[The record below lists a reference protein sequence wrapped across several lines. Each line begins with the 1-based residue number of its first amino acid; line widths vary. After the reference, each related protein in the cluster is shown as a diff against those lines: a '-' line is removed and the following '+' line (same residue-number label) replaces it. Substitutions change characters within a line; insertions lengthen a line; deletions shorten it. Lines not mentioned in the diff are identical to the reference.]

1 MYTTFFYLRTQ
12 TSFYLL
18 SILHETKPMI
28 THTKSNIKF
37 LLFLLIA
44 FNSFL
49 GFAQLSDLHYLPPM
63 KQGQNNAGIQNQAIH
78 LSTPETTSFDV
89 YVYRGTSNTIVRT
102 ININNLNPGVWTLGN
117 GDNNITLVDNNNTGK
132 VLTNS
137 GLRFISAGGQK
148 FYVNYRGKSG
158 SQAASLTAKGRQ
170 AMGTNFKW
178 GGVPNKGSHSS
189 KSNTLGIM
197 ATENN
202 TTVVLSGYDPG
213 CEFRVAGN
221 RAGITANSHTITLD
235 ANESFVYETYIGTSP
250 TQAHEDGWIGASIVS
265 TKDIVIS
272 NGSINFGSEDGQ
284 SHRDAGID
292 QPVPINKLGKDYVF
306 IRGNGNTNGLTEFP
320 LVIATADNTQIFVNG
335 STTAIAT
342 IDNGEYF
349 KIPSSNYSNNSAG
362 ANMFVQTSKD
372 VYAYQSIAGSSS
384 LYTQGLN
391 FVAPVNCLL
400 PDVMDNIPDIRNI
413 AGSTVTGGL
422 TIIASVNT
430 TDANVKVY
438 EDGVEIAKP
447 ASDTVAGSADWKTFY
462 IPNLDGDISVTS
474 TGPMAIGFFGFNGAQ
489 GVAGYFSGF
498 DTVPEVVLKINGGTE
513 GECFSGSSIF
523 EASDDNFDAY
533 QWYFDGVAIP
543 GANAFDYAAT
553 IAGDYYVR
561 GTKGP
566 CTYDSQTIKIFYCEP
581 DVQIK
586 KTVDKPEITEG
597 ETATFTIRAENLYF
611 NDITNLQI
619 TDNIPEGLTLV
630 QATTITGTFN
640 GSVWNIGTLA
650 PGEVAFLTLEV
661 TADEIDILPLLN
673 LVNIATNT
681 QNQTDAN
688 ITRDEPSA
696 RIIVHNDFDNDGVV
710 DSVDLDDDNDG
721 IYDSVEQ
728 MCIISSDVNFTS
740 PSSTA
745 QGGTAVTEIFS
756 NFSGFWRSSTTS
768 RNPVLPNLSHE
779 LLAFTSGGTTF
790 TTGVADDN
798 LYDSNGNGLSDGIDS
813 NNDGI
818 IDISATESSWMAL
831 TPSNNI
837 YSEATFEANL
847 NDGNN
852 DNSLGL
858 TIINDPTT
866 DPLNPLLTHG
876 QNGLDLGSGIVNI
889 GDTWTYEIDPIVA
902 TNVGDGIPDILL
914 TQVADP
920 SGVGHVVSLYD
931 ATGAPLGNAV
941 RVQAYSGGALA
952 DVVGSYRLDIYKAN
966 GSIFYNNTT
975 RDYRLATVELSEFG
989 IPAANLADVSYLRL
1003 QLSSNADV
1011 AFLSYNT
1018 ASFSG
1023 FCANLDTDMDG
1034 YPDHLDLDSDD
1045 DGCSDANEF
1054 YKDDATDGGDGGEYG
1069 TGVPAVDPTDGT
1081 VNAASYTQVFA
1092 PVIVLGNT
1100 SELLGGTDING
1111 ENVDLG
1117 DTYNYVLRFQN
1128 TGDDHATG
1136 FTIKN
1141 VLPDNVS
1148 LDNIN
1153 IDDAPGVT
1161 SSYEE
1166 STRTIT
1172 FTIPDALVQ
1181 IDDPEYKIKITVSLS
1196 GDCSEFVAACASQ
1209 LENHAYANYSGTL
1222 NTNTFSDEDG
1232 SNPAGACTTT
1242 LEVATNNVSDALANC
1257 NIARTVE
1264 LCGVSGTLSA
1274 GLGFDTYTWAIDTNN
1289 NGSIDSGDT
1298 ILNDGTSNTLTVTTV
1313 GNYIVEKTSASGCAN
1328 HTELITVER
1337 YGQTQTNPI
1346 ISYLNQVNT
1355 DSNPDNDIQGETV
1368 TCSNDNSDMPHIF
1381 LCGDTD
1387 SAFIQLGITDALSI
1401 KWEKLDET
1409 SCNVSTCGDVSD
1421 NCANTTSGWTWN
1433 EETASD
1439 NFTVTESGKYRVVI
1453 GYEGGCFSR
1462 FYFNA
1467 YQNTLDIP
1475 EPDSSD
1481 IICNTEGSIRVIDL
1495 GSGYG
1500 YQLFDIENNAI
1511 AVPFSAGQGP
1521 NFAITT
1527 SGTYKVQITQLNPST
1542 GAPIENSCVFETEEI
1557 GIAERIFE
1565 AKLNTTPFDCTD
1577 AGTISIQALNVSP
1590 EYSYELYFDNGSG
1603 GKGAL
1608 VANNLVSPDNTH
1620 TFTGLAADDYV
1631 IVTTTVDG
1639 CSIES
1644 TITVD
1649 EIPELRLIAT
1659 NQENITCTS
1668 GVINLTATGGTTG
1681 YEYAIYSKDGIAP
1694 YADETTIPDSDFTS
1708 NPSFLF
1714 GYEGNPSTYVPN
1726 EDGEYVFVIRDDNGC
1741 YGFSNIV
1748 QMEDLGTITIG
1759 ASSTDITC
1767 ADSSTAVLTITASG
1781 GNAPYQYSLDGGTT
1795 YQTENFFNNISAGN
1809 YTITVMDSSGT
1820 AGNGCIETYEYEV
1833 TQPFT
1838 LTASPSI
1845 IEDASC
1851 DTSGAATPT
1860 ALVKILNASG
1870 GQAPYQYSFDGGST
1884 FTAVD
1889 EQRLTP
1895 GTYQLAIKDALGCT
1909 TDLEI
1914 TVPTAAIDPTF
1925 TNAITYECDGDGV
1938 VTITPSN
1945 TTDFTYTYKLN
1956 GTDNSPLDN
1965 NVFNNVAS
1973 GTQTITVGYTSSIA
1987 ADQSTLFLEDFGAG
2001 VTTQIAEIGA
2011 GYCYEPQDG
2020 TDTDCNLGP
2029 AGILVN
2035 AEYAVTNRITN
2046 PNATWRSPNDHSG
2059 ITDGRFMAIGVSTSA
2074 GNNNILWSRTG
2085 LEALANQDITIS
2097 FYAYNIL
2104 IDNASGNDPEV
2115 LVELVDGSGTVISSQ
2130 ATAAVPQNN
2139 NADDWHLRTVTFN
2152 PGANTAV
2159 GVVLRTNLD
2168 SDNGNFLVLDDIQ
2181 ASQTPEICEQ
2191 TQDISVIVETGK
2203 TFEVAILG
2211 STNPTCN
2218 GSDNGSIRFEVS
2230 NFDPTF
2236 GYQYS
2241 LDGGSTWTT
2250 ETTSPITTPST
2261 LADGTYN
2268 IMVEKIDDNTCAATS
2283 ATSVTLTSPN
2293 ALTASLQQTAE
2304 FTCFNTGATLQAT
2317 ATEGTP
2323 GYEYQLERTDNT
2335 IVRVFGTSSQFLN
2348 VPAGDYHVRV
2358 KDQNNCEVVSTAT
2371 VNVVQPETIAFSLTA
2386 TQCYDGQSN
2395 GTVTATV
2402 TDGNGNYSFR
2412 INNGAWQTPTPATNL
2427 TYTFNSLSE
2436 GTYNVE
2442 VTDIYGC
2449 VSAIE
2454 SITIA
2459 PTITLIVAPTN
2470 ASLCADGSL
2479 TATASGGD
2487 NNFMYAFIPTGNTV
2501 TDADFSAS
2509 NSTTIA
2515 LANIGNY
2522 DIYVRDKANAT
2533 DACQT
2538 MVTETISANPVLDI
2552 SAVATDPDCHDGTG
2566 SIAVNISD
2574 GLSPFDYRLIDV
2586 TNGTPDQ
2593 VQTDVV
2599 GTTKTYYNLAP
2610 GTYDVIITD
2619 DGGCSETETVSIMA
2633 PNELTADIILAY
2645 ASDCTGAAAEF
2656 GFDFN
2661 NVTTGL
2667 NGTIEYSADGGLTWQ
2682 ASTIF
2687 RGYTSGDEV
2696 FPSLRTVDGS
2706 NNLICQTDLPRE
2718 IIPYPLDDL
2727 DITTTSVVENCDE
2740 LKVKVQGG
2748 EGIPGYEYAMSNDP
2762 ANFDESTATWHTGG
2776 SLDLDSNPVTA
2787 GHGSYEFTN
2796 LVPGRTYVFYV
2807 RDSNTPV
2814 SCIRQSTV
2822 NVNEI
2827 VGGLPMTITADISP
2841 TCKGATTGSIT
2852 YTIVDEDGITE
2863 PNMEWFLYNL
2873 SGTVIRDSSGPVT
2886 YSSTITITGLPAD
2899 EYFIEVTQID
2909 GGGAQQCISASEN
2922 EILDE
2927 LEIITGTT
2935 SSIQDISC
2943 ENSGLIKIDNVQ
2955 GGGGTYFYTIT
2966 GPSPFATITSTS
2978 DNPIEIAA
2986 NSPAG
2991 TYTVTVEDQYG
3002 CSYPLSDVN
3011 MSFTAAPSIT
3021 DVAIANCD
3029 TNTSV
3034 TITATGTGTILYSLD
3049 GGSTYQNNGG
3059 TYNTVPAGNYDVFI
3073 KDASGC
3079 TDTLNINVHPSLQA
3093 SASLDKQ
3100 LGCDTGFEA
3109 EIAIEGISG
3118 SGNYEFEIL
3127 DSASAYVVTR
3137 QTLTG
3142 GAMNAVVGVPDNTLD
3157 TNYTV
3162 NVYDIGTAS
3171 PNCSR
3176 TFTVNIPAAIRPD
3189 FTATPIDVSCSGA
3202 EDGTIELVQINNG
3215 NNPLGYVLNPMP
3227 ASASWNP
3234 ATQSFIGLPGGSYDI
3249 TARGPNNCPTVKTVI
3264 VGENALIAF
3273 NAPVPVQFGC
3283 LNGNDTNNATI
3294 TIDASTIIG
3303 GSGTYNRFEFID
3315 DATSTVL
3322 QNSSSLEYTHT
3333 DAAGGDIIVRV
3344 YDNEGCSTEHIVT
3357 IDPYDVF
3364 VDASIT
3370 VDRELDCVNS
3380 GENITVNVTSTITNS
3395 TANLANYEFRI
3406 LPSTTYQ
3413 TGDNTFITLAIGT
3426 YTIGIRNITTGCEIT
3441 RIHTVENPNTFE
3453 VEVTKLADVVC
3464 YGTDGGIEVTF
3475 TDATYTGDFNWTV
3488 LNADGTA
3495 TIRTDDSGTFT
3506 GTGTTAYIPVAAGSY
3521 ILRASQVG
3529 TPQCIQERSFTIT
3542 SPSAPV
3548 TLATINTN
3556 DVGCSNDMGSANIIP
3571 NGGEAPFNIVLTH
3584 VSTSTTYTANQVNS
3598 NLFRGLS
3605 DGQYTVEVTDN
3616 LGCTETFTNVF
3627 TLSAPEPIVA
3637 NIQSIQGLVCEGDTI
3652 AELTGGFTPRTVTTN
3667 YRYILK
3673 TYDSDA
3679 LGANLLQTTSAQTSA
3694 TFSNLRSGYYSI
3706 TVLDDLNCS
3715 DETAIVEIVEP
3726 IEVKGQLV
3734 TAQRATC
3741 LDDAQLLLTASGGTG
3756 PYLWNIDGKST
3767 FNAMN
3772 EINGPNTHFFTG
3784 VLPNTYQYYVQDSE
3798 GCISVLTN
3806 SITINPITPLTVTL
3820 DNDNPTINCN
3830 GDNTG
3835 VINAEAQGGL
3845 GNYQYAL
3852 FSDAGLTNEV
3862 SPNQPTGLFTDLLA
3876 GSYYVRVQSDDCE
3889 VTSSLITITEPDQL
3903 LIDTANTSINDVT
3916 CNGQE
3921 DGSITVNMIGGSGI
3935 YQYAISPNLDRFS
3948 DDNTFDE
3955 LAPGD
3960 YIIIAQD
3967 SNGCFELVEA
3977 TIVEPE
3983 VLEITTESTP
3993 EICVGEEDGT
4003 IDLTIIGGTA
4013 PYSTRLADET
4023 DFVQDRTSF
4032 TNLAAGDYIIY
4043 IEDAQGCEE
4052 TIIVTIDAGV
4062 DLGAI
4067 VEPIYG
4073 CNGVFPSNYVN
4084 IVLNDPSIEDD
4095 ALFGLDTVDPM
4106 EMQLTPIFRELT
4118 PGTHFISISHAN
4130 GCIATYDVEIL
4141 AFDPLEIT
4149 AVESNIN
4156 QITAT
4161 VTGGREN
4168 YTFYFDDINEGSEN
4182 VYYITET
4189 GTYTVTVV
4197 DENGCEA
4204 SASLFIEFIDIEIPN
4219 FFSPNGD
4226 GKNDLWMPENIE
4238 IYQNIFISIYDRYG
4252 RTVYTFKDNED
4263 GWNGFYQNAELPT
4276 GDYWYVIKLNGEAD
4290 TREFVGNF
4298 TLYR

>member
-1 MYTTFFYLRTQ
+1 MNYLIKSYIKGILFF
-12 TSFYLL
+12 
-18 SILHETKPMI
+18 
-28 THTKSNIKF
+28 
-37 LLFLLIA
+37 LIA

-197 ATENN
+197 ATEDN

-221 RAGITANSHTITLD
+221 RAGITANSHTITLN

-272 NGSINFGSEDGQ
+272 NGSINFGSQDGQ

-342 IDNGEYF
+342 INNGEYF
-349 KIPSSNYSNNSAG
+349 KIPSTNYSNNSAG

-372 VYAYQSIAGSSS
+372 VYAYQSIAGSSA

-413 AGSTVTGGL
+413 AGSIVTGGL

-430 TDANVKVY
+430 IDANVKVY
-438 EDGVEIAKP
+438 EDGVEISKP
-447 ASDTVAGSADWKTFY
+447 ASDPVAGSDDWKTFY

-543 GANAFDYAAT
+543 GANAYDYSAT

-581 DVQIK
+581 DVQII
-586 KTVDKPEITEG
+586 KTVDKPEVIEG
-597 ETATFTIRAENLYF
+597 ETATFTIRAENLYYLP
-611 NDITNLQI
+611 ITNLQI
-619 TDNIPEGLTLV
+619 TDNIPAGLTLKE
-630 QATTITGTFN
+630 ASTITGTWN

-661 TADEIDILPLLN
+661 TADEIDTLPLLS
-673 LVNIATNT
+673 LTNT
-681 QNQTDAN
+681 AINTQDQVDAN
-688 ITRDEPSA
+688 VTGDSTSA
-696 RIIVHNDFDNDGVV
+696 HILVHNDFDNDGII
-710 DSVDLDDDNDG
+710 DIVDLDDDNDG
-721 IYDSVEQ
+721 IYDEDECDTLSVNINNGNSVTSEL
-728 MCIISSDVNFTS
+728 MSVNNYLILDIYELDNSF
-740 PSSTA
+740 
-745 QGGTAVTEIFS
+745 
-756 NFSGFWRSSTTS
+756 
-768 RNPVLPNLSHE
+768 NLSIN
-779 LLAFTSGGTTF
+779 GND
-790 TTGVADDN
+790 VADEIQLDVATN
-798 LYDSNGNGLSDGIDS
+798 GNHARFLDGTMLGSNGNPSIWTISGSVGDPVVRV
-813 NNDGI
+813 I
-818 IDISATESSWMAL
+818 IDQ
-831 TPSNNI
+831 NG
-837 YSEATFEANL
+837 TFELFTKRTTNSTLEAMVLDTPANTISW
-847 NDGNN
+847 NSSGTNTVTIDQFIDGP
-852 DNSLGL
+852 
-858 TIINDPTT
+858 TILRGT
-866 DPLNPLLTHG
+866 LLTAG
-876 QNGLDLGSGIVNI
+876 
-889 GDTWTYEIDPIVA
+889 
-902 TNVGDGIPDILL
+902 
-914 TQVADP
+914 
-920 SGVGHVVSLYD
+920 
-931 ATGAPLGNAV
+931 
-941 RVQAYSGGALA
+941 
-952 DVVGSYRLDIYKAN
+952 
-966 GSIFYNNTT
+966 
-975 RDYRLATVELSEFG
+975 
-989 IPAANLADVSYLRL
+989 
-1003 QLSSNADV
+1003 
-1011 AFLSYNT
+1011 
-1018 ASFSG
+1018 
-1023 FCANLDTDMDG
+1023 CDTDGDR
-1034 YPDHLDLDSDD
+1034 YPDSLDLDSDD

-1054 YKDDATDGGDGGEYG
+1054 YKDDTADGGDGGEYG
-1069 TGVPAVDPTDGT
+1069 TGAPVVDPTNGT
-1081 VNAASYTQVFA
+1081 VNAASYNQVFA

-1111 ENVDLG
+1111 QDLSLG

-1128 TGDDHATG
+1128 TGDDHATS

-1141 VLPDNVS
+1141 VLPTNVT

-1161 SSYEE
+1161 SSYDAN
-1166 STRTIT
+1166 TQTII
-1172 FTIPDALVQ
+1172 FTVPNDLVQ
-1181 IDDPEYKIKITVSLS
+1181 IGDPEYKIKITVSIS

-1209 LENHAYANYSGTL
+1209 LENHAYATYTGSL

-1257 NIARTVE
+1257 NVARTVQ
-1264 LCGVSGTLSA
+1264 LCGASGTLSA

-1298 ILNDGTSNTLTVTTV
+1298 ILDDGTSNTLVVTTV
-1313 GNYIVEKTSASGCAN
+1313 GNYIVEKTATSGCAN

-1337 YGQTQTNPI
+1337 YGETQTNPI
-1346 ISYLNQVNT
+1346 ISYLNQVNSDT
-1355 DSNPDNDIQGETV
+1355 NPDNDIQGETV
-1368 TCSNDNSDMPHIF
+1368 TCSNDNSSMPHIF

-1409 SCNVSTCGDVSD
+1409 SCDVATCGDASD
-1421 NCANTTSGWTWN
+1421 NCANTNGNWTWN
-1433 EETASD
+1433 EQTDAD
-1439 NFTVTESGKYRVVI
+1439 NFTVIESGKYRVVI

-1462 FYFNA
+1462 FYFNS

-1481 IICNTEGSIRVIDL
+1481 IICDTDGSIRVIDL

-1500 YQLFDIENNAI
+1500 YQLYDVENNTI
-1511 AVPFSAGQGP
+1511 ATPFSAGQGP
-1521 NFAITT
+1521 NFNIT
-1527 SGTYKVQITQLNPST
+1527 SPGTYKVQITQLNPST
-1542 GAPIENSCVFETEEI
+1542 GAPIANSCIFETEEI
-1557 GIAERIFE
+1557 GISERIFE
-1565 AKLNTTPFDCTD
+1565 VTPSTTPFDCTD
-1577 AGTISIQALNVSP
+1577 AGTITIQALNVSP
-1590 EYSYELYFDNGSG
+1590 EYSYELYLDNGSG
-1603 GKGAL
+1603 GKGSL
-1608 VANNLVSPDNTH
+1608 VTNNLISSDNTH

-1631 IVTTTVDG
+1631 IVTSTTDG
-1639 CSIES
+1639 CLDER
-1644 TITVD
+1644 TITVN
-1649 EIPELRLIAT
+1649 EIPELRLTAT
-1659 NQENITCTS
+1659 NQENITCNA
-1668 GVINLTATGGTTG
+1668 GVINLTPSGGTTG
-1681 YEYAIYSKDGIAP
+1681 YEFAIYSKDGLAP
-1694 YADETTIPDSDFTS
+1694 YTDETTIPDSDFSPNTT
-1708 NPSFLF
+1708 FLF
-1714 GYEGNPSTYVPN
+1714 GYEGTPSTYIPN
-1726 EDGEYVFVIRDDNGC
+1726 EEGDYVFVIRDDNGC

-1748 QMEDLGTITIG
+1748 TMEDLGTITIS
-1759 ASSTDITC
+1759 ATNTEITC
-1767 ADSSTAVLTITASG
+1767 ADSSTSVMTINATG

-1820 AGNGCIETYEYEV
+1820 TGNGCEESIDYEV
-1833 TQPFT
+1833 TQPFI

-1845 IEDASC
+1845 LEDASC
-1851 DTSGAATPT
+1851 DISGATIPT

-1870 GQAPYQYSFDGGST
+1870 GQAPYEYSFDGGNTFST
-1884 FTAVD
+1884 VD
-1889 EQRLTP
+1889 ERRLTP
-1895 GTYQLAIKDALGCT
+1895 GNYQLAVKDALGCS

-1914 TVPTAAIDPTF
+1914 TVPSAAIDPTF
-1925 TNAITYECDGDGV
+1925 TNAITYECDGEGV

-1956 GTDNSPLDN
+1956 GTDNSPLDSN
-1965 NVFNNVAS
+1965 IFNNVAA
-1973 GTQTITVGYTSSIA
+1973 GNQTVTVGYTSTLA
-1987 ADQSTLFLEDFGAG
+1987 AEQSTLFLEDFGAG

-2046 PNATWRSPNDHSG
+2046 PNASWRSPNDHTG
-2059 ITDGRFMAIGVSTSA
+2059 LTDGRFMAIGVSTSA

-2115 LVELVDGSGTVISSQ
+2115 LVELVDGTGTVISSQ
-2130 ATAAVPQNN
+2130 ATATIPQNN

-2181 ASQTPEICEQ
+2181 ASQTPEICEK
-2191 TQDISVIVETGK
+2191 TQDISVIIETGK

-2211 STNPTCN
+2211 STDPTCN
-2218 GSDNGSIRFEVS
+2218 TSDNGSIRFEVS
-2230 NFDPTF
+2230 NFDPAF

-2241 LDGGSTWTT
+2241 LDGGTTWVT

-2261 LADGTYN
+2261 LADGTYT
-2268 IMVEKIDDNTCAATS
+2268 IRVEKIDDNTCAATS
-2283 ATSVTLTSPN
+2283 ATTATLTSPN
-2293 ALTASLQQTAE
+2293 ALTADIKQTAE
-2304 FTCFNTGATLQAT
+2304 FTCFNTGATLQAS

-2323 GYEYQLERTDNT
+2323 GYEYQLERTDDT
-2335 IVRVFGTSSQFLN
+2335 IVRTFSTSSQFLN

-2371 VNVVQPETIAFSLTA
+2371 VNIVEPDTIAFGLTA
-2386 TQCYDGQSN
+2386 TQCYDGQNN
-2395 GTVTATV
+2395 GTVTVMV

-2412 INNGAWQTPTPATNL
+2412 INNGAWQTPSPITDLA
-2427 TYTFNSLSE
+2427 YTFNNLSE

-2449 VSAIE
+2449 VSTIE

-2459 PTITLIVAPTN
+2459 PTITLSVVPTN
-2470 ASLCADGSL
+2470 ASLCADGTFS
-2479 TATASGGD
+2479 ATASGGD
-2487 NNFMYAFIPTGNTV
+2487 NNFMYAFIPSGNTV
-2501 TDADFSAS
+2501 ADTDFSAS
-2509 NSTTIA
+2509 NTTNIT
-2515 LANIGNY
+2515 LANIGDY
-2522 DIYVRDKANAT
+2522 DIYVRDKANGT

-2538 MVTETISANPVLDI
+2538 MVTETITASPVLDI

-2566 SIAVNISD
+2566 NITVTIND
-2574 GLSPFDYRLIDV
+2574 GLSPFDYRLVDI

-2593 VQTDVV
+2593 VQTNVV
-2599 GTTKTYYNLAP
+2599 GSTKTYYNLAA

-2619 DGGCSETETVSIMA
+2619 DGGCSETETVTITA
-2633 PNELTADIILAY
+2633 PAELTSTVEGRTPLL
-2645 ASDCTGAAAEF
+2645 CTGDINDF
-2656 GFDFN
+2656 GFDF
-2661 NVTTGL
+2661 VSYTTTI
-2667 NGTIEYSADGGLTWQ
+2667 GTLEFSDDGGATWQ
-2682 ASTIF
+2682 TSDQF
-2687 RGYTSGDEV
+2687 RGYLSGFEV
-2696 FPSLRTVDGS
+2696 EPSIRTVDGS
-2706 NNLICQTDLPRE
+2706 GNTICQTDLPNLL
-2718 IIPYPLDDL
+2718 IPYPLDDL
-2727 DITTTSVVENCDE
+2727 DITILPIIVNCDE
-2740 LKVKVQGG
+2740 LQVSVRGQNGTA
-2748 EGIPGYEYAMSNDP
+2748 PYEYTYTDDP
-2762 ANFDESTATWHTGG
+2762 ANFNIITPVNGWTTPYAAGSTHTF
-2776 SLDLDSNPVTA
+2776 P
-2787 GHGSYEFTN
+2787 N
-2796 LVPGRTYVFYV
+2796 LIPGRTYVFYV
-2807 RDSNTPV
+2807 RDAVGCVRES
-2814 SCIRQSTV
+2814 SV
-2822 NVNEI
+2822 NVNDE
-2827 VGGLPMTITADISP
+2827 VVNPMDITSVVTPACEGSSNGSIAYTITD
-2841 TCKGATTGSIT
+2841 TDGSI
-2852 YTIVDEDGITE
+2852 E
-2863 PNMEWFLYNL
+2863 PDMEWFLYDIDGN
-2873 SGTVIRDSSGPVT
+2873 VIRDSGGIVS
-2886 YSSTITITGLPAD
+2886 YSSTINVTSLPED
-2899 EYFIEVTQID
+2899 EYYIEVQQYN
-2909 GGGAQQCISASEN
+2909 GGTPQCISASEN
-2922 EILDE
+2922 EILEMLDE
-2927 LEIITGTT
+2927 ITGDTQ
-2935 SSIQDISC
+2935 SIQDISC
-2943 ENSGLIKIDNVQ
+2943 ENPGLILIDNLQ

-2966 GPSPFATITSTS
+2966 GPAPFTTITTTD

-2991 TYTVTVEDQYG
+2991 PYTVTVEDQYG
-3002 CSYPLSDVN
+3002 CSYPLDPVTMN
-3011 MSFTAAPSIT
+3011 FTAIPTIDNVT
-3021 DVAIANCD
+3021 IANCD
-3029 TNTSV
+3029 TNAS
-3034 TITATGTGTILYSLD
+3034 IDIDATGTGTILYSLD

-3059 TYNTVPAGNYDVFI
+3059 VYNTVPAGNYDIYI
-3073 KDASGC
+3073 KDESGC
-3079 TDTLNINVHPSLQA
+3079 TNTINVDVHPTLQA
-3093 SASLDKQ
+3093 SASLTKQ
-3100 LGCDTGFEA
+3100 LGCGAGFEA

-3127 DSASAYVVTR
+3127 DNASTSVEIK
-3137 QTLTG
+3137 QPLTG
-3142 GAMNAVVGVPDNTLD
+3142 SAMNVPVTVPDNTID
-3157 TNYTV
+3157 TDYTV

-3176 TFTVNIPAAIRPD
+3176 TFTVKIPAAILPD

-3227 ASASWNP
+3227 ASASWDT
-3234 ATQSFIGLPGGSYDI
+3234 ATQSFIGLPGGSYDV
-3249 TARGPNNCPTVKTVI
+3249 TARGPNNCPSVKTVV
-3264 VGENALIAF
+3264 VGENALLTF
-3273 NAPVPVQFGC
+3273 TAPTPVQFGC
-3283 LNGNDTNNATI
+3283 ANGNDTNNATI
-3294 TIDASTIIG
+3294 TIDASTING
-3303 GSGTYNRFEFID
+3303 GSGTYNRIEFID
-3315 DATSTVL
+3315 DATSSVL
-3322 QNSSSLEYTHT
+3322 QNSSSLVYTHT

-3344 YDNEGCSTEHIVT
+3344 YDDDGCSVEHIVP
-3357 IDPYDVF
+3357 IDPYDTF
-3364 VDASIT
+3364 VDATIT
-3370 VDRELDCVNS
+3370 VLTELDCSNNA
-3380 GENITVNVTSTITNS
+3380 EDIRVNVTSTVTNT
-3395 TANLANYEFRI
+3395 TADLANYEFRI

-3413 TGDNTFITLAIGT
+3413 TGDNVFTNMAIGT

-3441 RIHTVENPNTFE
+3441 RTHIVENPNTFE
-3453 VEVTKLADVVC
+3453 VDVNKLADVVC

-3475 TDATYTGDFNWTV
+3475 TDATYSGDYNWTV

-3495 TIRTDDSGTFT
+3495 TTRTDDAGTFN
-3506 GTGTTAYIPVAAGSY
+3506 GTGTTALIPVAAGSY

-3548 TLATINTN
+3548 TLATIETN

-3571 NGGEAPFNIVLTH
+3571 NGGEAPFNIVLIH

-3616 LGCTETFTNVF
+3616 LGCTQTFTNAFV
-3627 TLSAPEPIVA
+3627 LSPPEPIVA

-3652 AELTGGFTPRTVTTN
+3652 AEITGGFTPRAVTTN

-3679 LGANLLQTTSAQTSA
+3679 PGANLLQTTSAQTSA
-3694 TFSNLRSGYYSI
+3694 TFSNLRSGYYTI

-3715 DETAIVEIVEP
+3715 DETAIIEIVEP

-3741 LDDAQLLLTASGGTG
+3741 LSDAELLLTASGGTG
-3756 PYLWNIDGKST
+3756 PYMWNIDGTST

-3772 EINGPNTHFFTG
+3772 EINGPNTHLFTG
-3784 VLPNTYQYYVQDSE
+3784 VSPNTYQYYVQDSE

-3806 SITINPITPLTVTL
+3806 SVTINPITPLTVTL

-3830 GDNTG
+3830 GDNSG

-3876 GSYYVRVQSDDCE
+3876 GPYYVRVQSDDCE
-3889 VTSSLITITEPDQL
+3889 VATTVITITQPDPL
-3903 LIDTANTSINDVT
+3903 LIDTANTVFNDVT

-3921 DGSITVNMIGGSGI
+3921 DGSITVNMLGGSGT

-3967 SNGCFELVEA
+3967 SNGCFELIEA
-3977 TIVEPE
+3977 TIVEPD
-3983 VLEITTESTP
+3983 VLEITTASTP

-4003 IDLTIIGGTA
+4003 IDLSIIGGTA

-4023 DFVQDRTSF
+4023 DYVQGRTSF
-4032 TNLAAGDYIIY
+4032 TNLAAGDYIIF

-4084 IVLNDPSIEDD
+4084 IVLNDPSIENDV
-4095 ALFGLDTVDPM
+4095 LFGLDTVDPM
-4106 EMQLTPIFRELT
+4106 EMQLNPIFRELT
-4118 PGTHFISISHAN
+4118 PGNHFISISHAN
-4130 GCIATYDVEIL
+4130 GCIATYDIEIESY
-4141 AFDPLEIT
+4141 DPLTLTVAET
-4149 AVESNIN
+4149 NIN

-4161 VTGGREN
+4161 VAGGKEN
-4168 YTFYFDDINEGSEN
+4168 YTFYFGDTNNGSEN
-4182 VYYITET
+4182 VFYITET
-4189 GTYTVTVV
+4189 DTYLVTAI
-4197 DENGCEA
+4197 DENGCEIIA
-4204 SASLFIEFIDIEIPN
+4204 SIFIEFIDIEIPN
-4219 FFSPNGD
+4219 FFTPNGD
-4226 GKNDLWMPENIE
+4226 GGNDLWKPENIE
-4238 IYQNIFISIYDRYG
+4238 VYPNIFISIFDRYG
-4252 RTVYTFKDNED
+4252 RSVYKFQDNKD
-4263 GWNGFYQNAELPT
+4263 GWDGIYQTTELPS

-4290 TREFVGNF
+4290 TREFIGHF

>member
-1 MYTTFFYLRTQ
+1 
-12 TSFYLL
+12 
-18 SILHETKPMI
+18 MI
-28 THTKSNIKF
+28 THIKSNIKL

-49 GFAQLSDLHYLPPM
+49 GYAQLSDLHFLPPM
-63 KQGQNNAGIQNQAIH
+63 KQGQNNAGIQNQAIY
-78 LSTPETTSFDV
+78 LSTPETTPFDV
-89 YVYRGTSNTIVRT
+89 FVYRGTSNTIERT
-102 ININNLNPGVWTLGN
+102 ITIDNLNPGVWTLGN

-197 ATENN
+197 ATEDN

-213 CEFRVAGN
+213 CEFRVGGN
-221 RAGITANSHTITLD
+221 RAGITANSHTITLN

-292 QPVPINKLGKDYVF
+292 QPVPINKLGKEYVF

-320 LVIATADNTQIFVNG
+320 LVIATADNTQIYVNG

-342 IDNGEYF
+342 INNGEYF
-349 KIPSSNYSNNSAG
+349 KIPSNNYSSNTVG
-362 ANMFVQTSKD
+362 ANMLVQTSKD
-372 VYAYQSIAGSSS
+372 VYAYQSMAGSSN

-413 AGSTVTGGL
+413 AGTTVTGGL

-430 TDANVKVY
+430 IDSNVKVF
-438 EDGVEIAKP
+438 EDGVEISKP
-447 ASDTVAGSADWKTFY
+447 ASTPVAGSSDWKTFY

-474 TGPMAIGFFGFNGAQ
+474 TGPMAIGFFGYNGAQ

-498 DTVPEVVLKINGGTE
+498 DTVPEVVLQINGGVE
-513 GECFSGSSIF
+513 GDCFSGSSIF

-533 QWYFDGVAIP
+533 QWFFDGVAIP
-543 GANAFDYAAT
+543 GANAYDYAAT

-581 DVQIK
+581 DVQII

-597 ETATFTIRAENLYF
+597 ETATFTIRAENLWYLP
-611 NDITNLQI
+611 ITNLQV
-619 TDNIPEGLTLV
+619 TDNIPAGLTLKG
-630 QATTITGTFN
+630 ASTITGSWN
-640 GSVWNIGTLA
+640 GNVWNIGTLA

-661 TADEIDILPLLN
+661 TAVEIDILPLLN

-681 QNQTDAN
+681 QDQTDAN

-696 RIIVHNDFDNDGVV
+696 RIIAHNDFDNDGVV

-818 IDISATESSWMAL
+818 SDISATESSWMAL

-852 DNSLGL
+852 DNALGL
-858 TIINDPTT
+858 TVINDPTT

-876 QNGLDLGSGIVNI
+876 QNGLDLGTGIVNI

-952 DVVGSYRLDIYKAN
+952 DVVGSYRLDIYHAN

-989 IPAANLADVSYLRL
+989 IPAASLADVSYLRL

-1111 ENVDLG
+1111 EDVDLG

-1128 TGDDHATG
+1128 TGDDHATN

-1141 VLPDNVS
+1141 VLPNNVS
-1148 LDNIN
+1148 LDDIN

-1161 SSYEE
+1161 SSYDE

-1181 IDDPEYKIKITVSLS
+1181 IGDPEYKIKITVSVA

-1209 LENHAYANYSGTL
+1209 LENNAYANYSGTL

-1232 SNPAGACTTT
+1232 SNPAGACITT
-1242 LEVATNNVSDALANC
+1242 LEVAANNVSDALANC
-1257 NIARTVE
+1257 NVARTVQ
-1264 LCGVSGTLSA
+1264 LCGASGTLSA
-1274 GLGFDTYTWAIDTNN
+1274 GLGFDTYTWAIDNNN

-1298 ILNDGTSNTLTVTTV
+1298 ILNDGTSNTLVVTTI
-1313 GNYIVEKTSASGCAN
+1313 GNYIVEKTATSGCAN
-1328 HTELITVER
+1328 HTELISVER
-1337 YGQTQTNPI
+1337 YGETQTNPI
-1346 ISYLNQVNT
+1346 ISYLNQVNS

-1368 TCSNDNSDMPHIF
+1368 TCSNDNSSMPHIF

-1409 SCNVSTCGDVSD
+1409 SCDVATCGDASD
-1421 NCANTTSGWTWN
+1421 NCANTNGNWTWN
-1433 EETASD
+1433 EQTDSD

-1462 FYFNA
+1462 FYFNS

-1481 IICNTEGSIRVIDL
+1481 IICDTDGSIRVIDL

-1500 YQLFDIENNAI
+1500 YQLYDVENNSI

-1521 NFAITT
+1521 NFNIT
-1527 SGTYKVQITQLNPST
+1527 SPGTYKVQITQLNPST
-1542 GAPIENSCVFETEEI
+1542 GAPIANSCIFETEEI
-1557 GIAERIFE
+1557 GISERIFE
-1565 AKLNTTPFDCTD
+1565 VNPSTTPFDCTD
-1577 AGTISIQALNVSP
+1577 AGTIAIQALNVSP
-1590 EYSYELYFDNGSG
+1590 EYSYELYLDNGSG
-1603 GKGAL
+1603 GKGSL
-1608 VANNLVSPDNTH
+1608 VANNLVSSDNTH
-1620 TFTGLAADDYV
+1620 TFTGLAAGDYV
-1631 IVTTTVDG
+1631 IVTSTTDG
-1639 CSIES
+1639 CLDEQ

-1649 EIPELRLIAT
+1649 EIPELRLTAT

-1668 GVINLTATGGTTG
+1668 GVINLIGTGGTTG
-1681 YEYAIYSKDGIAP
+1681 YEYAIYSKDGNAP
-1694 YADETTIPDSDFTS
+1694 YTDETTIPDSDFTS

-1714 GYEGNPSTYVPN
+1714 GYEGTPSTYVPN
-1726 EDGEYVFVIRDDNGC
+1726 EDGEYMFVIRDDNGC

-1748 QMEDLGTITIG
+1748 TMEDLGTISISATN
-1759 ASSTDITC
+1759 TEITC
-1767 ADSSTAVLTITASG
+1767 ADSSTSVLTITASG

-1795 YQTENFFNNISAGN
+1795 YQTENYFNNISAGN

-1895 GTYQLAIKDALGCT
+1895 GNYQLAIKDALECS

-1914 TVPTAAIDPTF
+1914 TVPSAAIDPTF
-1925 TNAITYECDGDGV
+1925 TNDITYECDGNGV

-1956 GTDNSPLDN
+1956 GTDNTPLDSN
-1965 NVFNNVAS
+1965 IFNNVAP

-1987 ADQSTLFLEDFGAG
+1987 ADQSTLFLENFGSG
-2001 VTTQIAEIGA
+2001 VTTQIAEIGT

-2046 PNATWRSPNDHSG
+2046 PNTSWRSPNDHTG
-2059 ITDGRFMAIGVSTSA
+2059 LTDGRFMAIGVSTSA

-2104 IDNASGNDPEV
+2104 VDNASGNDPEV
-2115 LVELVDGSGTVISSQ
+2115 LVELVDGSGAVISSQ
-2130 ATAAVPQNN
+2130 ATASIPQNN
-2139 NADDWHLRTVTFN
+2139 NANDWHLRTVTFN

-2241 LDGGSTWTT
+2241 LDGGTNWVT

-2268 IMVEKIDDNTCAATS
+2268 LMVEKIDDNSCTATS

-2323 GYEYQLERTDNT
+2323 SYEYQLERTDNT
-2335 IVRVFGTSSQFLN
+2335 IVRIFDTSSQFLN

-2371 VNVVQPETIAFSLTA
+2371 VSVVQPETIAFGLTA

-2427 TYTFNSLSE
+2427 AYTFNNLSE

-2449 VSAIE
+2449 VSTIE

-2459 PTITLIVAPTN
+2459 PTITLSVVPVN

-2487 NNFMYAFIPTGNTV
+2487 NNFMYAFIPSGNTV

-2538 MVTETISANPVLDI
+2538 MVTETVAANPLLDI

-2566 SIAVNISD
+2566 NIAVTIND
-2574 GLSPFDYRLIDV
+2574 GQSPFDYRLVDV

-2610 GTYDVIITD
+2610 GEYDVVITD
-2619 DGGCSETETVSIMA
+2619 EAGCSETETVTITA
-2633 PNELTADIILAY
+2633 PAELTADIVLAY
-2645 ASDCTGAAAEF
+2645 ASDCSGTDTDF
-2656 GFDFN
+2656 GFDFTN
-2661 NVTTGL
+2661 ITSGL
-2667 NGTIEYSADGGLTWQ
+2667 PGTIEYSEDGGSTWQ
-2682 ASTIF
+2682 TGTSF
-2687 RGYTSGDEV
+2687 RTGLTSGDEV
-2696 FPSLRTVDGS
+2696 FPSLRTIDGS
-2706 NNLICQTDLPRE
+2706 GNIICQTDLPRE

-2740 LKVKVQGG
+2740 LKVTVQGG
-2748 EGIPGYEYAMSNDP
+2748 EGVPGYEYAFSNDP
-2762 ANFDESTATWHTGG
+2762 SNFDESMATWFPGG
-2776 SLDLDSNPVTA
+2776 SLHLDGSAVTP
-2787 GHGSYEFTN
+2787 GHGSYQFTN
-2796 LVPGRTYVFYV
+2796 LIPGRTYVFYV
-2807 RDSNTPV
+2807 RDNNTP
-2814 SCIRQSTV
+2814 STCIRQSTV

-2827 VGGLPMTITADISP
+2827 AGGLPMTITPEINPSCNTANN
-2841 TCKGATTGSIT
+2841 GEIT
-2852 YTIVDEDGITE
+2852 YTIVDEDGLTE
-2863 PNMEWFLYNL
+2863 NRMEWTLFDTDNNIIDQ
-2873 SGTVIRDSSGPVT
+2873 SAGFVT
-2886 YSSTITITGLPAD
+2886 YSNTITVSGLSAN
-2899 EYFIEVTQID
+2899 EYYIQVTQID
-2909 GGGAQQCISASEN
+2909 DADNQQCISASEN
-2922 EILDE
+2922 AILDE
-2927 LEIITGTT
+2927 LEIITGNPQ
-2935 SSIQDISC
+2935 SIQDISC
-2943 ENSGLIKIDNVQ
+2943 ENPGLIKIDNVQ
-2955 GGGGTYFYTIT
+2955 GGGGTYFYTIS
-2966 GPSPFATITSTS
+2966 GPSPFTTITTTD

-3002 CSYPLSDVN
+3002 CSYPLNDVT

-3029 TNTSV
+3029 TNASV
-3034 TITATGTGTILYSLD
+3034 TITATGTSTILYSLD

-3079 TDTLNINVHPSLQA
+3079 TDTLNIDVHPSLQA

-3127 DSASAYVVTR
+3127 DSSSADVETR

-3142 GAMNAVVGVPDNTLD
+3142 GAMNVPVGVPDNTID
-3157 TNYTV
+3157 TDYTV

-3171 PNCSR
+3171 PNCFR
-3176 TFTVNIPAAIRPD
+3176 TFTVTIPAVIRPD
-3189 FTATPIDVSCSGA
+3189 FTATPIEVSCSGA
-3202 EDGTIELVQINNG
+3202 EDGSIELVQVNNG
-3215 NNPLGYVLNPMP
+3215 NNPLAYTINPMP
-3227 ASASWNP
+3227 ATAIWD
-3234 ATQSFIGLPGGSYDI
+3234 ATTQSFTGLPGGSYDV
-3249 TARGPNNCPTVKTVI
+3249 TARGPNNCTTVKTVVI
-3264 VGENALIAF
+3264 VENAAVTF
-3273 NAPVPVQFGC
+3273 TAPVPDQFGC
-3283 LNGNDTNNATI
+3283 ATGNDGDNATI
-3294 TIDASTIIG
+3294 TIDASSING

-3315 DATSTVL
+3315 DATTNVL
-3322 QNSSSLEYTHT
+3322 QNSSSLTYTHT

-3344 YDNEGCSTEHIVT
+3344 YDDEGCSAEHIVT
-3357 IDPYDVF
+3357 INPYDTF
-3364 VDASIT
+3364 DTASIT

-3380 GENITVNVTSTITNS
+3380 GENITVNVSSTITNS
-3395 TANLANYEFRI
+3395 ISNLANYEFRI

-3413 TGDNTFITLAIGT
+3413 TGDNTFLTLAIGT

-3441 RIHTVENPNTFE
+3441 RTHTVEDPNTFNIE
-3453 VEVTKLADVVC
+3453 VNKLADVIC

-3475 TDATYTGDFNWTV
+3475 TDASYTGDFNWEV
-3488 LNADGTA
+3488 FNADGTA
-3495 TIRTDDSGTFT
+3495 TTRTDDAGTFT
-3506 GTGTTAYIPVAAGSY
+3506 GTGTTASIPVAAGSY

-3542 SPSAPV
+3542 SPSAPI
-3548 TLATINTN
+3548 TLATIDTN

-3584 VSTSTTYTANQVNS
+3584 ISTSTAYTANQVNS

-3605 DGQYTVEVTDN
+3605 DGQYTVQVTDN
-3616 LGCTETFTNVF
+3616 LGCTETFTNAF
-3627 TLSAPEPIVA
+3627 TLSPPEPIVA
-3637 NIQSIQGLVCEGDTI
+3637 NIQTTQGLVCEGDTI
-3652 AELTGGFTPRTVTTN
+3652 AEIMGGFTPRTVTTN

-3679 LGANLLQTTSAQTSA
+3679 PGANLIQTTSAQTSP

-3715 DETAIVEIVEP
+3715 DETAIIEIIEP

-3741 LDDAQLLLTASGGTG
+3741 LSDAELLLTASGGTG
-3756 PYLWNIDGKST
+3756 PYMWNIDGTST

-3772 EINGPNTHFFTG
+3772 EINGPNTHLFTG

-3806 SITINPITPLTVTL
+3806 SIIINPIIPLTVTL

-3876 GSYYVRVQSDDCE
+3876 GSYYLRVQSDDCE
-3889 VTSSLITITEPDQL
+3889 VTSALITITEPDPL
-3903 LIDTANTSINDVT
+3903 LIDTANTSITDVT

-3983 VLEITTESTP
+3983 VLEITTASTP

-4013 PYSTRLADET
+4013 PYSTRLADEA

-4052 TIIVTIDAGV
+4052 TIIVTIDTGV

-4073 CNGVFPSNYVN
+4073 CNGNFPSNYVN

-4095 ALFGLDTVDPM
+4095 VLFGLDTVDPM

-4141 AFDPLEIT
+4141 AFEPLEIT
-4149 AVESNIN
+4149 VVESNIN

-4168 YTFYFDDINEGSEN
+4168 YTFYLDDRDMGSEN

-4189 GTYTVTVV
+4189 NTYDVTVV
-4197 DENGCEA
+4197 DENGCESTA
-4204 SASLFIEFIDIEIPN
+4204 SIFIEFIDIEIPN
-4219 FFSPNGD
+4219 FFTPNGD
-4226 GKNDLWMPENIE
+4226 GENDMWMPLNIE
-4238 IYQNIFISIYDRYG
+4238 IYPEIFISIYDRYG

-4276 GDYWYVIKLNGEAD
+4276 GDYWYIIKLNGEAD

>member
-1 MYTTFFYLRTQ
+1 
-12 TSFYLL
+12 
-18 SILHETKPMI
+18 MI
-28 THTKSNIKF
+28 TKINSNIKF
-37 LLFLLIA
+37 LLFFLIA
-44 FNSFL
+44 LSSFL
-49 GFAQLSDLHYLPPM
+49 GTAQLSDLHYLPPM
-63 KQGQNNAGIQNQAIH
+63 KQGQNNAAIQNQAIH
-78 LSTPETTSFDV
+78 LSTPETTPFNV
-89 YVYRGTSNTIVRT
+89 YAYQGTSNTIVQTFT
-102 ININNLNPGVWTLGN
+102 IDRLNPGLWTLAN
-117 GDNNITLVDNNNTGK
+117 GDNNITLVTNANTGT

-137 GLRFISAGGQK
+137 GLRFISAGGEK
-148 FYVNYRGKSG
+148 FYVNYRGNSG

-197 ATENN
+197 ATEDN

-213 CEFRVAGN
+213 CEFRVDN
-221 RAGITANSHTITLD
+221 DRAGITANSHTITLN

-272 NGSINFGSEDGQ
+272 NGSMNFGSQDGQ

-306 IRGNGNTNGLTEFP
+306 IRGNGSSSGLTEFP
-320 LVIATADNTQIFVNG
+320 LVIGTADNTQIFVNG
-335 STTAIAT
+335 STTSIAT

-349 KIPSSNYSNNSAG
+349 KIPSTYYSSNSAG

-372 VYAYQSIAGSSS
+372 VYAYQSLAGAAAN
-384 LYTQGLN
+384 YTQGLN

-400 PDVMDNIPDIRNI
+400 PDVMDNIPDIRNM
-413 AGSTVTGGL
+413 AGTDVTGGL

-430 TDANVKVY
+430 PDANVKVY
-438 EDGVEIAKP
+438 ENGVEVSKP
-447 ASDTVAGSADWKTFY
+447 ASDPVAGSDDWKTFY
-462 IPNLDGDISVTS
+462 IPNLDGDINVTS
-474 TGPMAIGFFGFNGAQ
+474 TGPMAIGFFGFNGAR

-498 DTVPEVVLKINGGTE
+498 DTVPEVVLQINGGTV

-533 QWYFDGVAIP
+533 QWFFDGVAIP
-543 GANAFDYAAT
+543 GANSYDYAAT
-553 IAGDYYVR
+553 VAGDYFVR

-566 CTYDSQTIKIFYCEP
+566 CTYDSQSIQIFYCEP
-581 DVQIK
+581 DVQIE
-586 KTVDKPEITEG
+586 KTVDKSEIIEG

-611 NDITNLQI
+611 NDITNLQV

-661 TADEIDILPLLN
+661 TADEIDTLPLLS
-673 LVNIATNT
+673 LTNT
-681 QNQTDAN
+681 AYNTQDQVDAN
-688 ITRDEPSA
+688 VTEDSISA
-696 RIIVHNDFDNDGVV
+696 HILVHNDFDNDGVI
-710 DSVDLDDDNDG
+710 DIVDLDDDNDG
-721 IYDSVEQ
+721 IYDEDECDTLSVN
-728 MCIISSDVNFTS
+728 ISNGDSVTS
-740 PSSTA
+740 
-745 QGGTAVTEIFS
+745 
-756 NFSGFWRSSTTS
+756 
-768 RNPVLPNLSHE
+768 E
-779 LLAFTSGGTTF
+779 LLS
-790 TTGVADDN
+790 V
-798 LYDSNGNGLSDGIDS
+798 
-813 NNDGI
+813 NNYLI
-818 IDISATESSWMAL
+818 
-831 TPSNNI
+831 
-837 YSEATFEANL
+837 
-847 NDGNN
+847 
-852 DNSLGL
+852 
-858 TIINDPTT
+858 
-866 DPLNPLLTHG
+866 
-876 QNGLDLGSGIVNI
+876 
-889 GDTWTYEIDPIVA
+889 
-902 TNVGDGIPDILL
+902 
-914 TQVADP
+914 
-920 SGVGHVVSLYD
+920 
-931 ATGAPLGNAV
+931 
-941 RVQAYSGGALA
+941 
-952 DVVGSYRLDIYKAN
+952 LDIYELDNSFTLAIN
-966 GSIFYNNTT
+966 GNDVAGEIQFENGVAGNTARYLDGTMHGTDGNPSVWTISGSIGDPILRAIIDQNGNFELFAKRTT
-975 RDYRLATVELSEFG
+975 NSPLEAMV
-989 IPAANLADVSYLRL
+989 
-1003 QLSSNADV
+1003 
-1011 AFLSYNT
+1011 
-1018 ASFSG
+1018 
-1023 FCANLDTDMDG
+1023 LDTPANTISWNTSGTNTVTIDQFQQGPTILRGTLLTAGCDTDDDG
-1034 YPDHLDLDSDD
+1034 YPDSLDLDSDD

-1054 YKDDATDGGDGGEYG
+1054 YKDDTTDGGDGGEYG
-1069 TGVPAVDPTDGT
+1069 TGAPVVDPADGT

-1111 ENVDLG
+1111 QDVNLG

-1128 TGDDHATG
+1128 IGDDDATN

-1141 VLPDNVS
+1141 ILPNNVT

-1161 SSYEE
+1161 NSYDAN
-1166 STRTIT
+1166 TRTID
-1172 FTIPDALVQ
+1172 FNIPNGLVQ
-1181 IDDPEYKIKITVSLS
+1181 VGDPEYKIKITVSIS
-1196 GDCSEFVAACASQ
+1196 GDCSEFVAACAAQ
-1209 LENHAYANYSGTL
+1209 LENFAYANYTGTL

-1242 LEVATNNVSDALANC
+1242 LEVAANNVSDALLNC
-1257 NIARTVE
+1257 NIARSVE
-1264 LCGVSGTLSA
+1264 LCGASGTLSA

-1289 NGSIDSGDT
+1289 NGTIDSGDT

-1313 GNYIVEKTSASGCAN
+1313 GNYIVEKTSSTGCAN

-1337 YGQTQTNPI
+1337 YGETQTNPI

-1368 TCSNDNSDMPHIF
+1368 TCSNDNSAMPHIF

-1409 SCNVSTCGDVSD
+1409 SCNVATCGDVSD
-1421 NCANTTSGWTWN
+1421 NCANNNGGWTWN
-1433 EETASD
+1433 EVTDAD

-1481 IICNTEGSIRVIDL
+1481 IICDTEGSIRVIDL

-1500 YQLFDIENNAI
+1500 YQLFDVENNSI
-1511 AVPFSAGQGP
+1511 AVPFSAAQGP
-1521 NFAITT
+1521 NFVIST

-1565 AKLNTTPFDCTD
+1565 VTPSTTPFDCND

-1608 VANNLVSPDNTH
+1608 VANNLVSSDNTH

-1639 CSIES
+1639 CSDER

-1649 EIPELRLIAT
+1649 EIPELRLTAT
-1659 NQENITCTS
+1659 NQENITCTA
-1668 GVINLTATGGTTG
+1668 GVINLTPSGGTTD
-1681 YEYAIYSKDGIAP
+1681 YEFAIYSKDGVAL
-1694 YADETTIPDSDFTS
+1694 YTDETTIPDSDFTS
-1708 NPSFLF
+1708 NTTFLF
-1714 GYEGNPSTYVPN
+1714 GYEGTPSTYIPN

-1748 QMEDLGTITIG
+1748 QMEDLGTITIS
-1759 ASSTDITC
+1759 ASNTDITC

-1781 GNAPYQYSLDGGTT
+1781 GNAPYQYSLDGGTN
-1795 YQTENFFNNISAGN
+1795 YQTENFFNNISAGT
-1809 YTITVMDSSGT
+1809 YTITVMDSSSTTGSACT
-1820 AGNGCIETYEYEV
+1820 ETLEYEV
-1833 TQPFT
+1833 SQPFT

-1851 DTSGAATPT
+1851 DTSGATIPT
-1860 ALVKILNASG
+1860 ALVKILNGSG

-1884 FTAVD
+1884 FSTID

-1895 GTYQLAIKDALGCT
+1895 GTYQLAIKDALGCS

-1914 TVPTAAIDPTF
+1914 MVPSAIISPTF
-1925 TNAITYECDGDGV
+1925 TNDITYECDGEGV

-1945 TTDFTYTYKLN
+1945 ITDFTYTYKLN
-1956 GTDNSPLDN
+1956 GTDNTPLESN
-1965 NVFNNVAS
+1965 IFNNVAS
-1973 GTQTITVGYTSSIA
+1973 GTQTITVGYTSLIA

-2001 VTTQIAEIGA
+2001 VTTQIAEIGI

-2046 PNATWRSPNDHSG
+2046 PNASWRSPNDHSG

-2074 GNNNILWSRTG
+2074 GNNNVLWSRTG

-2104 IDNASGNDPEV
+2104 IDNASGNDPEI
-2115 LVELVDGSGTVISSQ
+2115 LVELVDGSGNVISSQ

-2203 TFEVAILG
+2203 TFEVAILS
-2211 STNPTCN
+2211 STDPTCN

-2230 NFDPTF
+2230 NFDPAF

-2241 LDGGSTWTT
+2241 TDGGTTWVT
-2250 ETTSPITTPST
+2250 ETTSPITTPTT
-2261 LADGTYN
+2261 LADGTYSV
-2268 IMVEKIDDNTCAATS
+2268 MVEKIDDNTCTATS

-2293 ALTASLQQTAE
+2293 ALTANLEQKAE
-2304 FTCFNTGATLQAT
+2304 FTCFNTGATLQAS
-2317 ATEGTP
+2317 ADEGTP
-2323 GYEYQLERTDNT
+2323 GYEYQLELTDNT
-2335 IVRVFGTSSQFLN
+2335 VIRAFSTSAQFLN

-2358 KDQNNCEVVSTAT
+2358 RDQNNCEVISTTT
-2371 VNVVQPETIAFSLTA
+2371 VNVIQPDTIVFGLTA
-2386 TQCYDGQSN
+2386 TQCYDGQNN

-2412 INNGAWQTPTPATNL
+2412 INGGAWQTPSTITDV
-2427 TYTFNSLSE
+2427 TYTFSNLSE
-2436 GTYNVE
+2436 GTYDVE
-2442 VTDIYGC
+2442 VNDEFGC
-2449 VSAIE
+2449 ASAVQ

-2459 PTITLIVAPTN
+2459 PTISLSVVPVN
-2470 ASLCADGSL
+2470 ASLCGDGSL

-2487 NNFMYAFIPTGNTV
+2487 NNFVYAFIPTGNTV
-2501 TDADFSAS
+2501 TDADFSIS
-2509 NSTTIA
+2509 NSTTVA
-2515 LANIGNY
+2515 LANIGDY

-2538 MVTETISANPVLDI
+2538 MITETIAANPVLDI

-2566 SIAVNISD
+2566 NIEVTIND
-2574 GLSPFDYRLIDV
+2574 GLSPFDYRLVDV

-2593 VQTDVV
+2593 VQTNIV
-2599 GTTKTYYNLAP
+2599 GTNKTYYNLAA
-2610 GTYDVIITD
+2610 GTYDIIITD
-2619 DGGCSETETVSIMA
+2619 KAGCSETETVTITA
-2633 PNELTADIILAY
+2633 PAELTADIILAY
-2645 ASDCTGAAAEF
+2645 ASDCSGGATEF
-2656 GFDFN
+2656 GFDFD

-2667 NGTIEYSADGGLTWQ
+2667 AGTLEFSADGGITWQ
-2682 ASTIF
+2682 PSTVF

-2696 FPSLRTVDGS
+2696 FPSIRTKDGS

-2727 DITTTSVVENCDE
+2727 DITTSSVVENCDE
-2740 LKVKVQGG
+2740 LKVTVQGG
-2748 EGIPGYEYAMSNDP
+2748 EGVPGYEYAFSNDP
-2762 ANFDESTATWHTGG
+2762 SNFDESTATWFPGG
-2776 SLDLDSNPVTA
+2776 SVHLDGSVVTA
-2787 GHGSYEFTN
+2787 GHGSYQFTN
-2796 LVPGRTYVFYV
+2796 LIPGRTYVFYV
-2807 RDSNTPV
+2807 RDNNTP
-2814 SCIRQSTV
+2814 STCIRQSTV

-2827 VGGLPMTITADISP
+2827 AGGLPMTITPEINPSCNLANN
-2841 TCKGATTGSIT
+2841 GEIT
-2852 YTIVDEDGITE
+2852 YTIVDEDGLTE
-2863 PNMEWFLYNL
+2863 PSMQWTLFDTDNNIIDQ
-2873 SGTVIRDSSGPVT
+2873 SAGVVT
-2886 YSSTITITGLPAD
+2886 YSNTITVTGLSAN
-2899 EYFIEVTQID
+2899 EYYIQVTQID
-2909 GGGAQQCISASEN
+2909 SGGAQQCISASEN
-2922 EILDE
+2922 AILDE
-2927 LEIITGTT
+2927 LDVITGVAK
-2935 SSIQDISC
+2935 SDQDISC
-2943 ENSGLIKIDNVQ
+2943 ENPGLILIENVQ
-2955 GGGGTYFYTIT
+2955 GGGGDYFYTIT
-2966 GPSPFATITSTS
+2966 GPATFTTITATG

-2991 TYTVTVEDQYG
+2991 TYTVTVEDQFG
-3002 CSYPLSDVN
+3002 CSYSLNDVI
-3011 MSFTAAPSIT
+3011 MSFTAAPIID
-3021 DVAIANCD
+3021 DVVISNCD
-3029 TNTSV
+3029 TNASV
-3034 TITATGTGTILYSLD
+3034 TIDATGTGTILYSID

-3059 TYNTVPAGNYDVFI
+3059 IYNTVAAGSYTIFI
-3073 KDASGC
+3073 KDATGC
-3079 TDTLNINVHPSLQA
+3079 TEDTNIVVHPTLQA

-3100 LGCDTGFEA
+3100 LGCDAGFEA

-3127 DSASAYVVTR
+3127 DSSSADVETR

-3142 GAMNAVVGVPDNTLD
+3142 GAMNVPVSVPNNTVD
-3157 TNYTV
+3157 TIYTI

-3171 PNCSR
+3171 PNCFR
-3176 TFTVNIPAAIRPD
+3176 TFDVTIPAAIRPD
-3189 FTATPIDVSCSGA
+3189 FTATPIEVSCSGA
-3202 EDGTIELVQINNG
+3202 DDGSIELIQVNNG
-3215 NNPLGYVLNPMP
+3215 NNPLTYILDPMP
-3227 ASASWNP
+3227 ASASWDA
-3234 ATQSFIGLPGGSYDI
+3234 ATQSFIGLPGGSYDV
-3249 TARGPNNCPTVKTVI
+3249 TARGPNNCPTLKTV
-3264 VGENALIAF
+3264 VVDENAAVAF
-3273 NAPVPVQFGC
+3273 TAPVPDQFGC
-3283 LNGNDTNNATI
+3283 ATGNDSDNATI
-3294 TIDASTIIG
+3294 TIDASLISG
-3303 GSGTYNRFEFID
+3303 GSGTYNRFEFIN
-3315 DATSTVL
+3315 DATTDVL
-3322 QNSSSLEYTHT
+3322 QNSSSLTYTHT

-3344 YDNEGCSTEHIVT
+3344 YDDEGCSAEHIVT
-3357 IDPYDVF
+3357 INPYDTF
-3364 VDASIT
+3364 IDATIT
-3370 VDRELDCVNS
+3370 VDRALDCINS
-3380 GENITVNVTSTITNS
+3380 GENITINVNSTVTNT

-3406 LPSTTYQ
+3406 LPSAAYQ
-3413 TGDNTFITLAIGT
+3413 TGDNVFTNLAIGT
-3426 YTIGIRNITTGCEIT
+3426 YTIGIKNVTTGCEIT
-3441 RIHTVENPNTFE
+3441 RTHIVEDPNTFSIE
-3453 VEVTKLADVVC
+3453 VNKLSDVVC
-3464 YGTDGGIEVTF
+3464 FGTDGAIEVTF
-3475 TDATYTGDFNWTV
+3475 TDATYTGDFNWEV

-3495 TIRTDDSGTFT
+3495 TTRTDDADTFT
-3506 GTGTTAYIPVAAGSY
+3506 GTGTTASIPVAAGSY

-3529 TPQCIQERSFTIT
+3529 TPECIQERSFTIT
-3542 SPSAPV
+3542 SPSAAI
-3548 TLATINTN
+3548 TLATIETK
-3556 DVGCSNDMGSANIIP
+3556 DVGCSNDMGSANITP

-3584 VSTSTTYTANQVNS
+3584 VSSTTTYTANQVNS
-3598 NLFRGLS
+3598 NLFTGLS
-3605 DGQYTVEVTDN
+3605 DGQYTVEVTDS
-3616 LGCTETFTNVF
+3616 LGCTEIFTNAF
-3627 TLSAPEPIVA
+3627 TLTPPEPIVA
-3637 NIQSIQGLVCEGDTI
+3637 NIQSVVGLECEGDTDGI
-3652 AELTGGFTPRTVTTN
+3652 ITAAFTPRIVSTN

-3673 TYDSDA
+3673 TYDGDGP
-3679 LGANLLQTTSAQTSA
+3679 GANLLQTSSSQTTA
-3694 TFSNLRSGYYSI
+3694 TFMNLRSGYYSVTI
-3706 TVLDDLNCS
+3706 LDDLNCS
-3715 DETAIVEIVEP
+3715 DETNIIEIAEPVEVR
-3726 IEVKGQLV
+3726 GQLV
-3734 TAQRATC
+3734 IEQRATC

-3756 PYLWNIDGKST
+3756 PYMWNTDGTSA

-3772 EINGPNTHFFTG
+3772 EINGPNTHLFTG
-3784 VLPNTYQYYVQDSE
+3784 VLPNTYEYYIQDSF
-3798 GCISVLTN
+3798 GCVSVISN
-3806 SITINPITPLTVTL
+3806 SVTINPVVDLTVTL
-3820 DNDNPTINCN
+3820 DNDNPTISCN
-3830 GDNTG
+3830 GDNSG

-3862 SPNQPTGLFTDLLA
+3862 RANQTTGLFTDLLA
-3876 GSYYVRVQSDDCE
+3876 GPYYVRVQSDDCE
-3889 VTSSLITITEPDQL
+3889 VSSALINITEPEAL
-3903 LIDTANTSINDVT
+3903 VIDTANTTINDVT

-3921 DGSITVNMIGGSGI
+3921 DGSITVNMLGGSGI

-3967 SNGCFELVEA
+3967 SNGCFELIEA

-4013 PYSTRLADET
+4013 PYSTRLESET
-4023 DFVQDRTSF
+4023 DFVQDRMSF
-4032 TNLAAGDYIIY
+4032 TNLASGDYIIY

-4067 VEPIYG
+4067 VEPVYECDG
-4073 CNGVFPSNYVN
+4073 NSPSNYVS
-4084 IVLNDPSIEDD
+4084 ITLNDPSIENDI
-4095 ALFGLDTVDPM
+4095 LFGLDTVDPS
-4106 EMQLTPIFRELT
+4106 EMQLNGSFSNLT
-4118 PGTHFISISHAN
+4118 PGNHFISISHAN
-4130 GCIATYDVEIL
+4130 GCIATYDVVIE
-4141 AFDPLEIT
+4141 AFDLLELT
-4149 AVESNIN
+4149 VVESNIN

-4161 VTGGREN
+4161 AVGGKEN
-4168 YTFYFDDINEGSEN
+4168 YTFYIDGVEQGSEN
-4182 VYYITET
+4182 IFYITET
-4189 GTYTVTVV
+4189 DTYDITVI
-4197 DENGCEA
+4197 DENGCEVTE
-4204 SASLFIEFIDIEIPN
+4204 SIFIEFIDIEIPN
-4219 FFSPNGD
+4219 FFTPNGD
-4226 GKNDLWMPENIE
+4226 GQNDFWMPENIE
-4238 IYQNIFISIYDRYG
+4238 VYPEIFISIYDRYG
-4252 RTVYTFKDNED
+4252 RSVFTFKDNED
-4263 GWNGFYQNAELPT
+4263 GWDGFYQENELPT
-4276 GDYWYVIKLNGEAD
+4276 GDYWYIIKLNGAAD

>member
-1 MYTTFFYLRTQ
+1 
-12 TSFYLL
+12 
-18 SILHETKPMI
+18 MI
-28 THTKSNIKF
+28 TKINSNIKL
-37 LLFLLIA
+37 LLFFLIA
-44 FNSFL
+44 LSSFL
-49 GFAQLSDLHYLPPM
+49 GTAQLSDLHYLPPM
-63 KQGQNNAGIQNQAIH
+63 KQGQNNAAIQNQAIH
-78 LSTPETTSFDV
+78 LSTPETTPFNV
-89 YVYRGTSNTIVRT
+89 YAYQGTSNTIVQTFT
-102 ININNLNPGVWTLGN
+102 IDRLNPGLWTLAN
-117 GDNNITLVDNNNTGK
+117 GDNNITLVTNANTGK

-137 GLRFISAGGQK
+137 GLRFISAGGEK
-148 FYVNYRGKSG
+148 FYVNYRGNSG

-197 ATENN
+197 ATEDN

-213 CEFRVAGN
+213 CEFRVDN
-221 RAGITANSHTITLD
+221 DRAGITANSHTITLN

-272 NGSINFGSEDGQ
+272 NGSMNFGSQDGQ

-306 IRGNGNTNGLTEFP
+306 IRGNGSSSGLTEFP
-320 LVIATADNTQIFVNG
+320 LVIGTADNTQIFVNG

-349 KIPSSNYSNNSAG
+349 KIPSTYYSSNSAG

-372 VYAYQSIAGSSS
+372 VYAYQSLAGAAAN
-384 LYTQGLN
+384 YTQGLN

-400 PDVMDNIPDIRNI
+400 PDVMDNIPDIRNM
-413 AGSTVTGGL
+413 AGTDVTGGL

-430 TDANVKVY
+430 PDANVKVY
-438 EDGVEIAKP
+438 ENGVEVSKP
-447 ASDTVAGSADWKTFY
+447 ASDPVAGSDDWKTFY
-462 IPNLDGDISVTS
+462 IPNLDGDINVTS
-474 TGPMAIGFFGFNGAQ
+474 TGPMAIGFFGFNGAR

-498 DTVPEVVLKINGGTE
+498 DTVPEVVLQINGGTV

-533 QWYFDGVAIP
+533 QWFFDGVAIP
-543 GANAFDYAAT
+543 GANSYDYAAT

-611 NDITNLQI
+611 NDITNLQV

-681 QNQTDAN
+681 QDQTDAN
-688 ITRDEPSA
+688 VTRDEPSA
-696 RIIVHNDFDNDGVV
+696 RIIVHNDFDNDGVI

-721 IYDSVEQ
+721 IYDAIEQ

-740 PSSTA
+740 PSSTV

-768 RNPVLPNLSHE
+768 INPVLPNLSHE
-779 LLAFTSGGTTF
+779 LLAFTTGGTTF
-790 TTGVADDN
+790 TTGVGDDD
-798 LYDSNGNGLSDGIDS
+798 LYDANGNGLLDGIDS

-818 IDISATESSWMAL
+818 ADISATESSWMAL

-847 NDGNN
+847 NDGNE
-852 DNSLGL
+852 DNALGL

-866 DPLNPLLTHG
+866 DALNPLLTYG

-952 DVVGSYRLDIYKAN
+952 DVVGRYRLDIYHSN
-966 GSIFYNNTT
+966 GSIFYTNTT

-1034 YPDHLDLDSDD
+1034 LPDHLDLDSDD
-1045 DGCSDANEF
+1045 NGCSDANEY

-1069 TGVPAVDPTDGT
+1069 TGVPVVDPTDGT
-1081 VNAASYTQVFA
+1081 VNAASYTEVFA

-1111 ENVDLG
+1111 EDVDLG

-1128 TGDDHATG
+1128 TGDDHATN

-1141 VLPDNVS
+1141 VLPDNVT
-1148 LDNIN
+1148 LDDIN

-1161 SSYEE
+1161 SSYIE

-1172 FTIPDALVQ
+1172 FTIPDALVE
-1181 IDDPEYKIKITVSLS
+1181 IDDPEYKIKITVSVA

-1209 LENHAYANYSGTL
+1209 LENHAYAIYSGTL

-1242 LEVATNNVSDALANC
+1242 LEVAANNVSDALANC
-1257 NIARTVE
+1257 SVARTVE
-1264 LCGVSGTLSA
+1264 LCGASGTLSA
-1274 GLGFDTYTWAIDTNN
+1274 GIGFDTYTWAIDTNN
-1289 NGSIDSGDT
+1289 NGAIDAGDT

-1313 GNYIVEKTSASGCAN
+1313 GNYIVEKTSTSGCAN

-1337 YGQTQTNPI
+1337 YGETQTNPI

-1409 SCNVSTCGDVSD
+1409 SCNVATCGDVSD
-1421 NCANTTSGWTWN
+1421 NCANTASGWSWN
-1433 EETASD
+1433 EETAAD

-1481 IICNTEGSIRVIDL
+1481 IICDTEGSIRVIDL

-1500 YQLFDIENNAI
+1500 YQLYDVENNSI

-1521 NFAITT
+1521 NFAIAT
-1527 SGTYKVQITQLNPST
+1527 SGTYIVQITQLNPST

-1565 AKLNTTPFDCTD
+1565 TTIASTSFDCTD

-1608 VANNLVSPDNTH
+1608 VANNLLSSDNTH
-1620 TFTGLAADDYV
+1620 TFTGLSADDYV
-1631 IVTTTVDG
+1631 IVTTTTDG
-1639 CSIES
+1639 CSDEK

-1649 EIPELRLIAT
+1649 EIPELRLTAT
-1659 NQENITCTS
+1659 NQDNITCTS

-1681 YEYAIYSKDGIAP
+1681 YEYAIYSKDGVTP

-1708 NPSFLF
+1708 NPTFLF
-1714 GYEGNPSTYVPN
+1714 GYDTASSAYIPN
-1726 EDGEYVFVIRDDNGC
+1726 EDGDYVFVIRDDNGC
-1741 YGFSNIV
+1741 YGLSNMV
-1748 QMEDLGTITIG
+1748 TMDDLGSITIS
-1759 ASSTDITC
+1759 ATNTDIIC
-1767 ADSSTAVLTITASG
+1767 ADSATAVLTITASG
-1781 GNAPYQYSLDGGTT
+1781 GNAPYQYSLDGGTN
-1795 YQTENFFNNISAGN
+1795 YQTENFFNNLAAGT
-1809 YTITVMDSSGT
+1809 YTITVMDTNSDP
-1820 AGNGCIETYEYEV
+1820 GNACIETLEYEV
-1833 TQPFT
+1833 TQPFL

-1860 ALVKILNASG
+1860 ALVKILNGSG
-1870 GQAPYQYSFDGGST
+1870 GQGPYQYSFDGGGT
-1884 FTAVD
+1884 FSSVD

-1895 GTYQLAIKDALGCT
+1895 GTYQLAIKDALGCET
-1909 TDLEI
+1909 PLEI

-1925 TNAITYECDGDGV
+1925 TNDITYECDGDGV

-1945 TTDFTYTYKLN
+1945 ITDFTYTYKLN
-1956 GTDNSPLDN
+1956 GTDNTPADSN
-1965 NVFNNVAS
+1965 IFNNVAS
-1973 GTQTITVGYTSSIA
+1973 GTQTITIGYTSLIA

-2001 VTTQIAEIGA
+2001 VTTQIAEIGV

-2046 PNATWRSPNDHSG
+2046 PNASWRSPNDHSG

-2104 IDNASGNDPEV
+2104 IDNASGNDPEI
-2115 LVELVDGSGTVISSQ
+2115 LVELVDGSGNVISSQ

-2181 ASQTPEICEQ
+2181 ASQTPELCEQ
-2191 TQDISVIVETGK
+2191 TQDISVIIETGK
-2203 TFEVAILG
+2203 TFEVAILS
-2211 STNPTCN
+2211 STDPTCN

-2230 NFDPTF
+2230 NFDPAF

-2241 LDGGSTWTT
+2241 TDGGTTWTT
-2250 ETTSPITTPST
+2250 ETTSPITTPSILT
-2261 LADGTYN
+2261 DGTYN
-2268 IMVEKIDDNTCAATS
+2268 IMVEKIDDDTCTATS

-2293 ALTASLQQTAE
+2293 ALTANLEQKAE
-2304 FTCFNTGATLQAT
+2304 FTCFNTGATLQAS
-2317 ATEGTP
+2317 ADEGTP
-2323 GYEYQLERTDNT
+2323 GYEYQLELTDNT
-2335 IVRVFGTSSQFLN
+2335 IIRAFSTSPQFLN
-2348 VPAGDYHVRV
+2348 VPAGEYHVRV
-2358 KDQNNCEVVSTAT
+2358 KDQNNCEVISTTT
-2371 VNVVQPETIAFSLTA
+2371 VNVIQPDTIAFGLTA
-2386 TQCYDGQSN
+2386 TQCYDGQNN

-2412 INNGAWQTPTPATNL
+2412 IDGGAWQTPSTITDV
-2427 TYTFNSLSE
+2427 TYTFSNLSE
-2436 GTYNVE
+2436 GTYDVE
-2442 VTDIYGC
+2442 VNDQYGC
-2449 VSAIE
+2449 ASAIQ

-2459 PTITLIVAPTN
+2459 PTISLTVVPVN
-2470 ASLCADGSL
+2470 ASLCADGTL
-2479 TATASGGD
+2479 TATALGGD
-2487 NNFMYAFIPTGNTV
+2487 NNFVYAFIPTGNTV
-2501 TDADFSAS
+2501 TDADFSIS
-2509 NSTTIA
+2509 NSTTVA
-2515 LANIGNY
+2515 LANIGDY

-2538 MVTETISANPVLDI
+2538 MITETIAANPVLDI

-2566 SIAVNISD
+2566 NIEVTIND
-2574 GLSPFDYRLIDV
+2574 GRSPFDYRLVDV

-2593 VQTDVV
+2593 VQTNVV
-2599 GTTKTYYNLAP
+2599 GITKTYYNLAP
-2610 GTYDVIITD
+2610 GEYDVVITD
-2619 DGGCSETETVSIMA
+2619 EAGCSETETVTITA
-2633 PNELTADIILAY
+2633 PDELTADAEGRTPIA
-2645 ASDCTGAAAEF
+2645 CTGDPNDF
-2656 GFDFN
+2656 GFDIFN
-2661 NVTTGL
+2661 YPATL
-2667 NGTIEYSADGGLTWQ
+2667 GTLEFSDDGGTTWQ
-2682 ASTIF
+2682 ISDQF
-2687 RGYTSGDEV
+2687 RGYTSGQEV
-2696 FPSLRTVDGS
+2696 EPSIRTVDGS
-2706 NNLICQTDLPRE
+2706 GNTICKTDLPRL
-2718 IIPYPLDDL
+2718 IIPFPLDDL
-2727 DITTTSVVENCDE
+2727 DITILPIIVNCNELQVSVRGQN
-2740 LKVKVQGG
+2740 GTA
-2748 EGIPGYEYAMSNDP
+2748 PYEYTYSEDP
-2762 ANFDESTATWHTGG
+2762 ANFNIVTPVNGWTTPYATGTTHTF
-2776 SLDLDSNPVTA
+2776 N
-2787 GHGSYEFTN
+2787 N
-2796 LVPGRTYVFYV
+2796 LVPGRTYAFYV
-2807 RDSNTPV
+2807 RDAV
-2814 SCIRQSTV
+2814 GCVRQSSV
-2822 NVNEI
+2822 NVNDI
-2827 VGGLPMTITADISP
+2827 ITNPMVITSVITPACEGSSNGSIEYTITDSD
-2841 TCKGATTGSIT
+2841 GSI
-2852 YTIVDEDGITE
+2852 E
-2863 PNMEWFLYNL
+2863 PDMEWFLYDIDGNI
-2873 SGTVIRDSSGPVT
+2873 IRDSGGIVSYT
-2886 YSSTITITGLPAD
+2886 STINVTSLPED
-2899 EYFIEVTQID
+2899 EYYIEVQQYN
-2909 GGGAQQCISASEN
+2909 GGAPQCISASEN
-2922 EILDE
+2922 EILEMLDE
-2927 LEIITGTT
+2927 ITGDTQ
-2935 SSIQDISC
+2935 SIQDISC
-2943 ENSGLIKIDNVQ
+2943 ESPGLILIDNLQ

-2966 GPSPFATITSTS
+2966 GPAPFTPITATG

-2991 TYTVTVEDQYG
+2991 TYTVNVEDQYG
-3002 CSYPLSDVN
+3002 CSYPLNDVI
-3011 MSFTAAPSIT
+3011 MSFTAAPIID
-3021 DVAIANCD
+3021 DVVISNCA
-3029 TNTSV
+3029 TNASV
-3034 TITATGTGTILYSLD
+3034 TINATGTGTILYSID

-3059 TYNTVPAGNYDVFI
+3059 IYNTVAAGSYTVFI
-3073 KDASGC
+3073 KDATGC
-3079 TDTLNINVHPSLQA
+3079 TEDTNIVVHPTLQA
-3093 SASLDKQ
+3093 SATLDKQ
-3100 LGCDTGFEA
+3100 LGCDAGFEA

-3127 DSASAYVVTR
+3127 DSSSADVETK

-3142 GAMNAVVGVPDNTLD
+3142 GAINIAVSVPDNNVD
-3157 TNYTV
+3157 TIYTV

-3171 PNCSR
+3171 PNCFR
-3176 TFTVNIPAAIRPD
+3176 TFDVTIPAAIRPD
-3189 FTATPIDVSCSGA
+3189 FTATPIEVSCSGA
-3202 EDGTIELVQINNG
+3202 NDGSIELVQVNNG
-3215 NNPLGYVLNPMP
+3215 NNPLTYVLDPMP
-3227 ASASWNP
+3227 ASASWDA
-3234 ATQSFIGLPGGSYDI
+3234 ATQSFIGLPGGSYDV
-3249 TARGPNNCPTVKTVI
+3249 TARGPNNCPTLKTV
-3264 VGENALIAF
+3264 VVDENTAVTF
-3273 NAPVPVQFGC
+3273 TAPVPDQFGC
-3283 LNGNDTNNATI
+3283 ATGNDGDNATI
-3294 TIDASTIIG
+3294 TIDAGLING
-3303 GSGTYNRFEFID
+3303 GSGTYNRFEFIN

-3322 QNSSSLEYTHT
+3322 QNSSALTYTHT

-3344 YDNEGCSTEHIVT
+3344 YDDEGCSAEHIVT
-3357 IDPYDVF
+3357 IDPYDTF
-3364 VDASIT
+3364 VDAIVI
-3370 VDRELDCVNS
+3370 VDRDLDCVNS
-3380 GENITVNVTSTITNS
+3380 GENITINVNSTVTNT

-3406 LPSTTYQ
+3406 LPSATYQ
-3413 TGDNTFITLAIGT
+3413 TGDNVFMNLAIGT
-3426 YTIGIRNITTGCEIT
+3426 YTIGIKNVTTGCEIT
-3441 RIHTVENPNTFE
+3441 RTHIVEDPNTFSIE
-3453 VEVTKLADVVC
+3453 VNKLSDVVC
-3464 YGTDGGIEVTF
+3464 FGTDGAIEVTF
-3475 TDATYTGDFNWTV
+3475 TDATYTGDFNWEV
-3488 LNADGTA
+3488 VNADGTA
-3495 TIRTDDSGTFT
+3495 TTRTDDAATFA
-3506 GTGTTAYIPVAAGSY
+3506 GTGTTASIPVAAGSY

-3529 TPQCIQERSFTIT
+3529 TPECVQERSFTIT
-3542 SPSAPV
+3542 SPSAAI
-3548 TLATINTN
+3548 TLATIETK
-3556 DVGCSNDMGSANIIP
+3556 DVGCSNDMGSANITP

-3584 VSTSTTYTANQVNS
+3584 VSSTTTYTANQVNG
-3598 NLFRGLS
+3598 NLFTGLS
-3605 DGQYTVEVTDN
+3605 DGQYTVEVTDS
-3616 LGCTETFTNVF
+3616 LGCTETFTNAF
-3627 TLSAPEPIVA
+3627 TLTPPEPIVA
-3637 NIQSIQGLVCEGDTI
+3637 NIQSVVGLECEGDTDGI
-3652 AELTGGFTPRTVTTN
+3652 ITAAFTPRTVSTN

-3673 TYDSDA
+3673 TYDGDGA
-3679 LGANLLQTTSAQTSA
+3679 GANLLQTSSSQTTA
-3694 TFSNLRSGYYSI
+3694 TFMNLRSGYYSVTI
-3706 TVLDDLNCS
+3706 LDDLNCS
-3715 DETAIVEIVEP
+3715 DETNIIEIAEPVEVR
-3726 IEVKGQLV
+3726 GQLIIE
-3734 TAQRATC
+3734 QRATC

-3756 PYLWNIDGKST
+3756 PYMWNTDGTSA

-3772 EINGPNTHFFTG
+3772 ETNGPNTHLFTG
-3784 VLPNTYQYYVQDSE
+3784 VLPNTYEYYIQDSF
-3798 GCISVLTN
+3798 GCVSVISN
-3806 SITINPITPLTVTL
+3806 SVTINPVVDLTVTL
-3820 DNDNPTINCN
+3820 DNDNPTISCN
-3830 GDNTG
+3830 GDDSG

-3852 FSDAGLTNEV
+3852 FSDVGFTNEV
-3862 SPNQPTGLFTDLLA
+3862 RPNQATGLFTDLLA
-3876 GSYYVRVQSDDCE
+3876 GPYYVRVQSDDCE
-3889 VTSSLITITEPDQL
+3889 VSSALINITEPEAL
-3903 LIDTANTSINDVT
+3903 VIDTNNTTINDVT

-3921 DGSITVNMIGGSGI
+3921 DGSITVNMLGGSGI

-3960 YIIIAQD
+3960 YVIIAQD
-3967 SNGCFELVEA
+3967 SNGCFELIEA

-4013 PYSTRLADET
+4013 PYSTRLESET
-4023 DFVQDRTSF
+4023 DFVLDRMSF
-4032 TNLAAGDYIIY
+4032 TKLAAGDYIIY

-4062 DLGAI
+4062 DLGAV
-4067 VEPIYG
+4067 VEPVYECDG
-4073 CNGVFPSNYVN
+4073 NSPSNYVS
-4084 IVLNDPSIEDD
+4084 ITLNDPSIEDD
-4095 ALFGLDTVDPM
+4095 ILFGLDTVDPS
-4106 EMQLTPIFRELT
+4106 EMQLNGNFSNLT
-4118 PGTHFISISHAN
+4118 PGNHYISISHAN
-4130 GCIATYDVEIL
+4130 GCIATYDVVIE
-4141 AFDPLEIT
+4141 AFDPLELT
-4149 AVESNIN
+4149 VVESNIN

-4161 VTGGREN
+4161 AVGGKEN
-4168 YTFYFDDINEGSEN
+4168 YTFYIDGVEQGSEN
-4182 VYYITET
+4182 IFYITET
-4189 GTYTVTVV
+4189 DTYDITVI
-4197 DENGCEA
+4197 DENGCEVTE
-4204 SASLFIEFIDIEIPN
+4204 SIFIEFIDIEIPN
-4219 FFSPNGD
+4219 FFTPNGD
-4226 GKNDLWMPENIE
+4226 GQNDFWMPENIE
-4238 IYQNIFISIYDRYG
+4238 VYPEIFISIYDRYG
-4252 RTVYTFKDNED
+4252 RSVFTFKDNED
-4263 GWNGFYQNAELPT
+4263 GWDGFYQENELPT
-4276 GDYWYVIKLNGEAD
+4276 GDYWYVIKLNGAAD

>member
-1 MYTTFFYLRTQ
+1 MTTL
-12 TSFYLL
+12 
-18 SILHETKPMI
+18 
-28 THTKSNIKF
+28 TKSFIKL
-37 LLFLLIA
+37 LLFFIIA
-44 FNSFL
+44 FSSFL
-49 GFAQLSDLHYLPPM
+49 GTAQLSDLHYLPPM
-63 KQGQNNAGIQNQAIH
+63 KQGQNNAAIQNQAIH
-78 LSTPETTSFDV
+78 LSTPETTPFNV
-89 YVYRGTSNTIVRT
+89 YAYQGTSNTIVRT
-102 ININNLNPGVWTLGN
+102 FTIDRLNPGVWTLPN
-117 GDNNITLVDNNNTGK
+117 GDNNITLVNNANTGT
-132 VLTNS
+132 VLSNS
-137 GLRFISAGGQK
+137 GLRFISAGGEK
-148 FYVNYRGKSG
+148 FYVNYRGNSG
-158 SQAASLTAKGRQ
+158 AQAASLTAKGRQ

-178 GGVPNKGSHSS
+178 GGVPNKGAQVS

-197 ATENN
+197 ATEDN

-213 CEFRVAGN
+213 CEFRVGNN
-221 RAGITANSHTITLD
+221 RAGITANSHTITLN

-250 TQAHEDGWIGASIVS
+250 TQAHEDGWIGASIVA

-272 NGSINFGSEDGQ
+272 NGSMNFGSQDGQ

-292 QPVPINKLGKDYVF
+292 QPVPINKLGKEYVF
-306 IRGNGNTNGLTEFP
+306 IRGNGSSSGLTEFP
-320 LVIATADNTQIFVNG
+320 LVIGTADNTQVFVNG
-335 STTAIAT
+335 STTPIAT
-342 IDNGEYF
+342 INNGEYF
-349 KIPSSNYSNNSAG
+349 KIPSSYYSSNSAG
-362 ANMFVQTSKD
+362 ANMFVTTSKD
-372 VYAYQSIAGSSS
+372 VYAYQSLAGAAAN
-384 LYTQGLN
+384 YTQGLN

-400 PDVMDNIPDIRNI
+400 PDVMDNIPDIRNM
-413 AGSTVTGGL
+413 AGTDVTGGL

-430 TDANVKVY
+430 LDANIKVY
-438 EDGVEIAKP
+438 EDGVEVSKP
-447 ASDTVAGSADWKTFY
+447 ASDPVAGSDDWKTFY
-462 IPNLDGDISVTS
+462 IPNLDGNINVTS
-474 TGPMAIGFFGFNGAQ
+474 TGPMAIGFFGFNGAR

-498 DTVPEVVLKINGGTE
+498 DTVPEVVLQINGGVE

-533 QWYFDGVAIP
+533 QWFFDGVAIP
-543 GANAFDYAAT
+543 GANAYDYAAT

-611 NDITNLQI
+611 NDITNLQV

-630 QATTITGTFN
+630 QANTITGTFN
-640 GSVWNIGTLA
+640 GNVWNIGTLA
-650 PGEVAFLTLEV
+650 PGEVATLTLEV

-681 QNQTDAN
+681 QDQTDAN

-721 IYDSVEQ
+721 VLDAVEQ
-728 MCIISSDVNFTS
+728 MCIISNDVNFTS
-740 PSSTA
+740 PSSTV

-756 NFSGFWRSSTTS
+756 NFNGFWRSSTTS

-790 TTGVADDN
+790 STGVADDN
-798 LYDSNGNGLSDGIDS
+798 LYDSNGNGLFDGIDA
-813 NNDGI
+813 NNDGFS
-818 IDISATESSWMAL
+818 DISATESSWMAL
-831 TPSNNI
+831 TPSNSI
-837 YSEATFEANL
+837 YGEATFEANL

-852 DNSLGL
+852 DNALGL
-858 TIINDPTT
+858 TIVNDPTT
-866 DPLNPLLTHG
+866 DALNPLLTHG

-902 TNVGDGIPDILL
+902 SNVGDGIPDILL

-920 SGVGHVVSLYD
+920 SGVSHIVSLYD

-941 RVQAYSGGALA
+941 RVQAYSGGALTG
-952 DVVGSYRLDIYKAN
+952 VVGSYRLDVYHAN
-966 GSIFYNNTT
+966 GSVFFDNTT

-989 IPAANLADVSYLRL
+989 IPTANLADVAYLRL

-1054 YKDDATDGGDGGEYG
+1054 YKDDAADGGDGGEYG

-1111 ENVDLG
+1111 EDVDLG

-1148 LDNIN
+1148 LDDIN

-1161 SSYEE
+1161 NTYDESS
-1166 STRTIT
+1166 RTIT
-1172 FTIPDALVQ
+1172 FTIPDNLVQ
-1181 IDDPEYKIKITVSLS
+1181 IDDPEYKIKITVSVA

-1209 LENHAYANYSGTL
+1209 LENHAYANYTGTL

-1242 LEVATNNVSDALANC
+1242 LEVAANNVSDALVNC
-1257 NIARTVE
+1257 NVARTVE
-1264 LCGVSGTLSA
+1264 LCGASGTLSA
-1274 GLGFDTYTWAIDTNN
+1274 GIGFDSYTWAIDNNN

-1298 ILNDGTSNTLTVTTV
+1298 ILDNGTSNTLTVTTI

-1337 YGQTQTNPI
+1337 YGETQTNPI
-1346 ISYLNQVNT
+1346 ISYFNQVNG
-1355 DSNPDNDIQGETV
+1355 DSNPDNDIQGEIV
-1368 TCSNDNSDMPHIF
+1368 TCSNDNNSMPHIF

-1409 SCNVSTCGDVSD
+1409 SCNTTTCGDVSD
-1421 NCANTTSGWTWN
+1421 DCANTNGGWTWN
-1433 EETASD
+1433 QVTDAD
-1439 NFTVTESGKYRVVI
+1439 NFTITESGKYRVVI

-1481 IICNTEGSIRVIDL
+1481 IICDTEGSIRVIDL

-1500 YQLFDIENNAI
+1500 YQLFDVENNAI
-1511 AVPFSAGQGP
+1511 AVPFSAAQGP
-1521 NFAITT
+1521 NFAITA
-1527 SGTYKVQITQLNPST
+1527 SGTYKVQITQLNPTT

-1557 GIAERIFE
+1557 GIAERIFD
-1565 AKLNTTPFDCTD
+1565 TTVSSVPFDCND

-1603 GKGAL
+1603 GKGDL
-1608 VANNLVSPDNTH
+1608 VANNLLSKDNTH
-1620 TFTGLAADDYV
+1620 TFTGLSADDYV
-1631 IVTTTVDG
+1631 VVTTTIDG
-1639 CSIES
+1639 CSDES

-1649 EIPELRLIAT
+1649 EIPELRLTAT
-1659 NQENITCTS
+1659 NQDNITCTP

-1681 YEYAIYSKDGIAP
+1681 YEYAIYSKDGVAP
-1694 YADETTIPDSDFTS
+1694 YADETTIPDSEFTT

-1714 GYEGNPSTYVPN
+1714 GYDGTPSTYVPN

-1741 YGFSNIV
+1741 YGLSNIV
-1748 QMEDLGTITIG
+1748 QMQDLGTISIS
-1759 ASSTDITC
+1759 ASNTAITC
-1767 ADSSTAVLTITASG
+1767 ADSATAVLTITASG
-1781 GNAPYQYSLDGGTT
+1781 GNAPYQYSIDDGATF
-1795 YQTENFFNNISAGN
+1795 QTENFFNNIAAGVYN
-1809 YTITVMDSSGT
+1809 ITVMDSNSNP
-1820 AGNGCIETYEYEV
+1820 GNACKETIAYEV
-1833 TQPFT
+1833 TQPFA

-1860 ALVKILNASG
+1860 ALVKILNANG
-1870 GQAPYQYSFDGGST
+1870 GQAPYQYSFDGGNTFST
-1884 FTAVD
+1884 VD
-1889 EQRLTP
+1889 EQRLAP
-1895 GTYQLAIKDALGCT
+1895 GTYQLAIKDALECS

-1914 TVPTAAIDPTF
+1914 TVPTSTIAPTF
-1925 TNAITYECDGDGV
+1925 TNDITYECDGDGV

-1956 GTDNSPLDN
+1956 GTDNAPLN
-1965 NVFNNVAS
+1965 SNIFNDVAS
-1973 GTQTITVGYTSSIA
+1973 GTQTITVGYTNTIASS
-1987 ADQSTLFLEDFGAG
+1987 QSTLFLENFGAG

-2020 TDTDCNLGP
+2020 TETDCNLGP

-2046 PNATWRSPNDHSG
+2046 PNASWRSPNDHSG
-2059 ITDGRFMAIGVSTSA
+2059 LTDGRFMAIGVSTSA
-2074 GNNNILWSRTG
+2074 GDNNILWSRTG
-2085 LEALANQDITIS
+2085 LEALADQEITIS

-2104 IDNASGNDPEV
+2104 IDNASGNDPEI

-2130 ATAAVPQNN
+2130 ATAAIPQNN
-2139 NADDWHLRTVTFN
+2139 NADDWHQRTVTFN
-2152 PGANTAV
+2152 PGANTTV
-2159 GVVLRTNLD
+2159 GVVLRTNLN

-2191 TQDISVIVETGK
+2191 TKDITVIVESGK

-2211 STNPTCN
+2211 STDPTCN

-2230 NFDPTF
+2230 NFDPVL

-2241 LDGGSTWTT
+2241 VDGGATWTA
-2250 ETTSPITTPST
+2250 ETTSPITTPAT
-2261 LADGTYN
+2261 LSDGTYTV
-2268 IMVEKIDDNTCAATS
+2268 IVEKIDDNSCTATS
-2283 ATSVTLTSPN
+2283 ATTVTLTSPN
-2293 ALTASLQQTAE
+2293 ALTADLKQTAE
-2304 FTCFNTGATLQAT
+2304 FTCFNTGATLQAS
-2317 ATEGTP
+2317 ANEGTP
-2323 GYEYQLERTDNT
+2323 GYEYQLELTDNT
-2335 IVRVFGTSSQFLN
+2335 VIRTYTTSTQFLN
-2348 VPAGDYHVRV
+2348 VPAGTYHVRV
-2358 KDQNNCEVVSTAT
+2358 RDDNNCEAVSTAT
-2371 VNVVQPETIAFSLTA
+2371 VTVSQPETIAFGLTA
-2386 TQCYDGQSN
+2386 TQCYDGQNN

-2402 TDGNGNYSFR
+2402 TDGNGSYSFR
-2412 INNGAWQTPTPATNL
+2412 INGGAWQTPSPITDV
-2427 TYTFNSLSE
+2427 TYTFSNLSE
-2436 GTYNVE
+2436 GTYDVE
-2442 VTDIYGC
+2442 VNDEYGC
-2449 VSAIE
+2449 VSTLQ

-2459 PTITLIVAPTN
+2459 PTISLSVVPVN
-2470 ASLCADGSL
+2470 ASLCADGRL

-2487 NNFMYAFIPTGNTV
+2487 NNFMYAFVPNGTTV

-2515 LANIGNY
+2515 LADIGDY
-2522 DIYVRDKANAT
+2522 DIYVRDKANGT

-2552 SAVATDPDCHDGTG
+2552 TAVATDPDCHDGTG
-2566 SIAVNISD
+2566 NIEVTIND
-2574 GLSPFDYRLIDV
+2574 GLSPFDYRLIDI

-2593 VQTDVV
+2593 VQTNVV
-2599 GTTKTYYNLAP
+2599 GSTKTYYNLAP
-2610 GTYDVIITD
+2610 GDYDVVITD
-2619 DGGCSETETVSIMA
+2619 EAGCSETESVTITA
-2633 PNELTADIILAY
+2633 PAELTADIVLAY
-2645 ASDCTGAAAEF
+2645 ASDCSGADTDF
-2656 GFDFN
+2656 GFDFT

-2667 NGTIEYSADGGLTWQ
+2667 TGTIEYSQDGGSTWQ
-2682 ASTIF
+2682 TGTSF
-2687 RGYTSGDEV
+2687 RTGLSSGDEV
-2696 FPSLRTVDGS
+2696 FPSIRTIDGS
-2706 NNLICQTDLPRE
+2706 GNLICQTDLPRE

-2727 DITTTSVVENCDE
+2727 DITTSSVVENCDE

-2748 EGIPGYEYAMSNDP
+2748 EGVPGYEYTFSSDP
-2762 ANFDESTATWHTGG
+2762 ANFDESTATWYPGG
-2776 SLDLDSNPVTA
+2776 AIALDGSTVTA
-2787 GHGSYEFTN
+2787 GHGMYEFTN
-2796 LVPGRTYVFYV
+2796 LIPGRTYVFYV
-2807 RDSNTPV
+2807 RDNNTPV
-2814 SCIRQSTV
+2814 TCIRQSTV

-2827 VGGLPMTITADISP
+2827 AGGLPMTITPEISP
-2841 TCKGATTGSIT
+2841 SCSTSNNGEIT
-2852 YTIVDEDGITE
+2852 YTIVDEDGLTE
-2863 PNMEWFLYNL
+2863 PSMQWTLFDIDNNIVDQSAGVIAYNN
-2873 SGTVIRDSSGPVT
+2873 
-2886 YSSTITITGLPAD
+2886 TISVTGLSPN
-2899 EYFIEVTQID
+2899 EYYIQVTQID
-2909 GGGAQQCISASEN
+2909 SGGAQQCISASEN
-2922 EILDE
+2922 AILDE
-2927 LEIITGTT
+2927 LDIITGNPR
-2935 SSIQDISC
+2935 SIQDISC
-2943 ENSGLIKIDNVQ
+2943 ENPGLILIDNVQ
-2955 GGGGTYFYTIT
+2955 GGGGTYAYTIT
-2966 GPSPFATITSTS
+2966 GPSPFTTITATG

-2986 NSPAG
+2986 GSPAG

-3002 CSYPLSDVN
+3002 CSYNLGNVT
-3011 MSFTAAPSIT
+3011 MSFMAAPTI
-3021 DVAIANCD
+3021 DDLEIANCA
-3029 TNTSV
+3029 TNASV
-3034 TITATGTGTILYSLD
+3034 TINVTGTGTVLYSID
-3049 GGSTYQNNGG
+3049 GGSTYQNNNGI
-3059 TYNTVPAGNYDVFI
+3059 YNTVPAGSYTVVV
-3073 KDASGC
+3073 KDATGC
-3079 TDTLNINVHPSLQA
+3079 TVNTNIVVHPTLQA

-3100 LGCDTGFEA
+3100 LGCGAGYEA

-3127 DSASAYVVTR
+3127 DSASANVVAK

-3142 GAMNAVVGVPDNTLD
+3142 GAMNVPVSVPDD
-3157 TNYTV
+3157 TVDTIYTI
-3162 NVYDIGTAS
+3162 NVYDIVTAS

-3176 TFTVNIPAAIRPD
+3176 TFAVTIPAAVRPD
-3189 FTATPIDVSCSGA
+3189 FTATPTKVSCTGA
-3202 EDGTIELVQINNG
+3202 EDGTIELVQVNNG
-3215 NNPLGYVLNPMP
+3215 NNPLTYTLTPMP
-3227 ASASWNP
+3227 ASASWD
-3234 ATQSFIGLPGGSYDI
+3234 ASTQSFIDLPGGTYDV
-3249 TARGPNNCPTVKTVI
+3249 TARGPNNCSTVKSVI
-3264 VGENALIAF
+3264 VEENVAIAF
-3273 NAPVPVQFGC
+3273 TAPVPAQFGC
-3283 LNGNDTNNATI
+3283 TTGNNQDNATI
-3294 TIDASTIIG
+3294 TIDPITIVG

-3315 DATSTVL
+3315 DATNVVL
-3322 QNSSSLEYTHT
+3322 QNSNNLTYTHT

-3344 YDNEGCSTEHIVT
+3344 YDDEGCSAEHVVT
-3357 IDPYDVF
+3357 INPYDIF
-3364 VDASIT
+3364 VDATVT
-3370 VDRELDCVNS
+3370 VDRDLDCVNS
-3380 GENITVNVTSTITNS
+3380 GENITIVVNSSVTNT

-3406 LPSTTYQ
+3406 LPSASYQ
-3413 TGDNTFITLAIGT
+3413 TGDNTFTDLAIGT

-3441 RIHTVENPNTFE
+3441 RTHIVEDPNTFSIE
-3453 VEVTKLADVVC
+3453 VNKLSDVVC
-3464 YGTDGGIEVTF
+3464 FGTDGAIEVTF
-3475 TDATYTGDFNWTV
+3475 TDATYTGDFNWEV
-3488 LNADGTA
+3488 LNADGSATA
-3495 TIRTDDSGTFT
+3495 RTDDADTFA
-3506 GTGTTAYIPVAAGSY
+3506 GTGTTASIPVAAGSY
-3521 ILRASQVG
+3521 ILRASQAG
-3529 TPQCIQERSFTIT
+3529 TPECVQERAFTIT
-3542 SPSAPV
+3542 SPSAAI
-3548 TLATINTN
+3548 TLAAIETK
-3556 DVGCSNDMGSANIIP
+3556 DVGCSNDMGSANITP

-3584 VSTSTTYTANQVNS
+3584 VSSSTTYTANQVNG
-3598 NLFRGLS
+3598 NLFTGLS
-3605 DGQYTVEVTDN
+3605 DGQYTVEITDS
-3616 LGCTETFTNVF
+3616 LGCTETFTNAF
-3627 TLSAPEPIVA
+3627 TLTPPEPIVA
-3637 NIQSIQGLVCEGDTI
+3637 NIQSVVGLECEGDTDGI
-3652 AELTGGFTPRTVTTN
+3652 ITAAFTPRTVSTN
-3667 YRYILK
+3667 YRYILN
-3673 TYDSDA
+3673 TYDSDGP
-3679 LGANLLQTTSAQTSA
+3679 GANLLQTSSSQTTA
-3694 TFSNLRSGYYSI
+3694 TFMNLRSGYYSVTI
-3706 TVLDDLNCS
+3706 LDDLNCS
-3715 DETAIVEIVEP
+3715 DETNIVEIAEP
-3726 IEVKGQLV
+3726 VQVRGQLV

-3741 LDDAQLLLTASGGTG
+3741 LNDAQLLLTASGGTG
-3756 PYLWNIDGKST
+3756 PYMWNTDGTST

-3772 EINGPNTHFFTG
+3772 ETNGPNTHLFTS
-3784 VLPNTYQYYVQDSE
+3784 VLPNTYEYYIQDSF
-3798 GCISVLTN
+3798 GCVSVVSN
-3806 SITINPITPLTVTL
+3806 SVTVNPIVPLTVTL
-3820 DNDNPTINCN
+3820 DNNNPTISCN
-3830 GDNTG
+3830 GDDSG

-3845 GNYQYAL
+3845 GNYEYAL
-3852 FSDAGLTNEV
+3852 YSDAGLTNV
-3862 SPNQPTGLFTDLLA
+3862 VRSGQPTGLFSDLLA
-3876 GSYYVRVQSDDCE
+3876 GTYYVRVQSDDCE
-3889 VTSSLITITEPDQL
+3889 VSSALINITEPEAL
-3903 LIDTANTSINDVT
+3903 VIDTANTTINDVT

-3960 YIIIAQD
+3960 YVIIAQD

-3983 VLEITTESTP
+3983 VLEVITESTP

-4003 IDLTIIGGTA
+4003 IDLTITGGNA
-4013 PYSTRLADET
+4013 PYSTRLESET
-4023 DFVQDRTSF
+4023 DFVQDRLSF

-4062 DLGAI
+4062 DLGAT
-4067 VEPIYG
+4067 VEPVYG
-4073 CNGVFPSNYVN
+4073 CNGTIPSNYVS
-4084 IVLNDPSIEDD
+4084 ITLNDPSIENDV
-4095 ALFGLDTVDPM
+4095 LFGLDTVDPL
-4106 EMQLTPIFRELT
+4106 EMQLTPMFRNLT
-4118 PGTHFISISHAN
+4118 PGTHYISISHAN
-4130 GCIATYDVEIL
+4130 GCLTTYDVEVL

-4149 AVESNIN
+4149 VVESNIN

-4161 VTGGREN
+4161 VVGGREN
-4168 YTFYFDDINEGSEN
+4168 YTFYFEDENRGSEN
-4182 VYYITET
+4182 VFYITET
-4189 GTYTVTVV
+4189 GTYAITVV

-4219 FFSPNGD
+4219 FFTPNGD
-4226 GKNDLWMPENIE
+4226 GQNDFWMPDNIE
-4238 IYQNIFISIYDRYG
+4238 IYPEIFISIYDRYG
-4252 RTVYTFKDNED
+4252 RAVYTFKDNED
-4263 GWNGFYQNAELPT
+4263 GWDGFYQENELPT
-4276 GDYWYVIKLNGEAD
+4276 GDYWYVIKLNGAAD

>member
-1 MYTTFFYLRTQ
+1 
-12 TSFYLL
+12 
-18 SILHETKPMI
+18 MI
-28 THTKSNIKF
+28 TPIKSSIKS
-37 LLFLLIA
+37 LFFFLIA
-44 FNSFL
+44 FSSFI
-49 GFAQLSDLHYLPPM
+49 GSAQLSDLHYLPPM
-63 KQGQNNAGIQNQAIH
+63 KQGQNNQGIQNQAIY
-78 LSTPETTSFDV
+78 LSTPETTPFSV
-89 YVYRGTSNTIVRT
+89 YVYRGTSNTIYRT
-102 ININNLNPGVWTLGN
+102 ITIDNLNPGVWTLGN
-117 GDNNITLVDNNNTGK
+117 GDNNITLVTNANTGT

-137 GLRFISAGGQK
+137 GLRFISANGEK

-178 GGVPNKGSHSS
+178 GGVPNKGNHSS

-197 ATENN
+197 ATEDN

-213 CEFRVAGN
+213 CEFRVGGN
-221 RAGITANSHTITLD
+221 RAGITANSHTITLH
-235 ANESFVYETYIGTSP
+235 ANESFVYETYIGNSP

-272 NGSINFGSEDGQ
+272 NGSINFGSQDGQ

-292 QPVPINKLGKDYVF
+292 QPVPINKLGKEYVF

-320 LVIATADNTQIFVNG
+320 LVIATADNTNIYVNG
-335 STTAIAT
+335 SITAIAT

-349 KIPSSNYSNNSAG
+349 KIPSSYYSSNTVG

-372 VYAYQSIAGSSS
+372 VYAYQSMAGSSS

-413 AGSTVTGGL
+413 AGTTVTGGL

-430 TDANVKVY
+430 PDANVKVF
-438 EDGVEIAKP
+438 EDGVEISKP
-447 ASDTVAGSADWKTFY
+447 AHNPVAGSDDWKTFY

-474 TGPMAIGFFGFNGAQ
+474 TGPMAIGFFGYNGAQ

-498 DTVPEVVLKINGGTE
+498 DTVPEVVLKINGGVE

-533 QWYFDGVAIP
+533 QWYFDGEMIP
-543 GANAFDYAAT
+543 GANAYDYAAT
-553 IAGDYYVR
+553 VAGDYYVR

-566 CTYDSQTIKIFYCEP
+566 CTYDSQSIKIFYCEP
-581 DVQIK
+581 DVQIE
-586 KTVDKPEITEG
+586 KTVDKPEIVEG

-611 NDITNLQI
+611 NEITNLQV
-619 TDNIPEGLTLV
+619 TDNIPDGLTLV

-681 QNQTDAN
+681 QDQMDTNV
-688 ITRDEPSA
+688 TRDEPSA

-721 IYDSVEQ
+721 VYDAIEQ
-728 MCIISSDVNFTS
+728 MCIISNDVNFTS
-740 PSSTA
+740 PSSTV

-756 NFSGFWRSSTTS
+756 NFYGFWRSSTTS
-768 RNPVLPNLSHE
+768 INPVLPNLSHE

-818 IDISATESSWMAL
+818 SDISATESTWMAL
-831 TPSNNI
+831 TPSNTI
-837 YSEATFEANL
+837 YSEATFETNL

-852 DNSLGL
+852 DNALGL
-858 TIINDPTT
+858 TVINNPTT

-876 QNGLDLGSGIVNI
+876 QNGLDLGTGIVNI

-952 DVVGSYRLDIYKAN
+952 NVVGRYRLDIYHAN

-989 IPAANLADVSYLRL
+989 IPTANLADVAYLRL

-1054 YKDDATDGGDGGEYG
+1054 YKDDTTDGGDGGEYG
-1069 TGVPAVDPTDGT
+1069 TGVPAVDPNDGT

-1100 SELLGGTDING
+1100 SELLGGTDINA
-1111 ENVDLG
+1111 EDVDLG

-1128 TGDDHATG
+1128 TGDDDAKN

-1148 LDNIN
+1148 LDDIN

-1172 FTIPDALVQ
+1172 FTIPDALVE
-1181 IDDPEYKIKITVSLS
+1181 IDDPEYKIKITVSVA

-1222 NTNTFSDEDG
+1222 NTNTFSDEDD

-1242 LEVATNNVSDALANC
+1242 LEVAANNVSDALANC
-1257 NIARTVE
+1257 NVARTVE
-1264 LCGVSGTLSA
+1264 LCGASGTLSA
-1274 GLGFDTYTWAIDTNN
+1274 GIGFETYTWAIDTNN
-1289 NGSIDSGDT
+1289 NGAIDAGDT
-1298 ILNDGTSNTLTVTTV
+1298 ILDDGTSNTLTVTTI
-1313 GNYIVEKTSASGCAN
+1313 GNYIVEKTSTSGCAS

-1337 YGQTQTNPI
+1337 YGETQTNPI
-1346 ISYLNQVNT
+1346 ISYLNQVNS

-1368 TCSNDNSDMPHIF
+1368 TCSNDNSSMPHIF

-1409 SCNVSTCGDVSD
+1409 SCNTATCGDVSD
-1421 NCANTTSGWTWN
+1421 DCANTNTGWSWN
-1433 EETASD
+1433 EETDAD
-1439 NFTVTESGKYRVVI
+1439 NFTITESGKYRVVI

-1481 IICNTEGSIRVIDL
+1481 IICDTDGSIRVIDL

-1500 YQLFDIENNAI
+1500 YQLYDVENNSV

-1521 NFAITT
+1521 NFDIAT
-1527 SGTYKVQITQLNPST
+1527 SGTYKVQITQLDPST
-1542 GAPIENSCVFETEEI
+1542 GVPIANSCIFETEEI

-1565 AKLNTTPFDCTD
+1565 TTIGSTPFDCTD

-1608 VANNLVSPDNTH
+1608 VTNYLLSSDNTH
-1620 TFTGLAADDYV
+1620 TFTGLSADDYV
-1631 IVTTTVDG
+1631 IVTTTTDG
-1639 CSIES
+1639 CSDES

-1649 EIPELRLIAT
+1649 EIPELRLTAT
-1659 NQENITCTS
+1659 NQNNITCTA
-1668 GVINLTATGGTTG
+1668 GVIDLIATGGTTG
-1681 YEYAIYSKDGIAP
+1681 YEFAIYSKDGVAP

-1708 NPSFLF
+1708 NPTFLF
-1714 GYEGNPSTYVPN
+1714 GYDTASSAYIPN
-1726 EDGEYVFVIRDDNGC
+1726 EDGDYVFVIRDDNGC
-1741 YGFSNIV
+1741 YGLSNIV
-1748 QMEDLGTITIG
+1748 TMEDLGSITIS
-1759 ASSTDITC
+1759 ATNSAITC
-1767 ADSSTAVLTITASG
+1767 ADSATSVLTITASG

-1795 YQTENFFNNISAGN
+1795 YQTENFFNNIAAGI
-1809 YTITVMDSSGT
+1809 YTITVMDSNSNP
-1820 AGNGCIETYEYEV
+1820 GNACKETIEYEV

-1851 DTSGAATPT
+1851 DTSGAVTPT
-1860 ALVKILNASG
+1860 ALVKILNGSG
-1870 GQAPYQYSFDGGST
+1870 GQAPYEYSFDGGST
-1884 FTAVD
+1884 FSTVG
-1889 EQRLTP
+1889 EQRLAP
-1895 GTYQLAIKDALGCT
+1895 GTYQLAIKDALGCS

-1914 TVPTAAIDPTF
+1914 TVPSAAVDPTF
-1925 TNAITYECDGDGV
+1925 TNNITYECDGDGV

-1956 GTDNSPLDN
+1956 GTDNSPLDS
-1965 NVFNNVAS
+1965 NVFNDVAS

-1987 ADQSTLFLEDFGAG
+1987 ADQSTLFHEDFGAG

-2046 PNATWRSPNDHSG
+2046 PNVSWRSPNDHTG
-2059 ITDGRFMAIGVSTSA
+2059 VTDGRFMAIGVSTSA

-2181 ASQTPEICEQ
+2181 ASQIPELCEK
-2191 TQDISVIVETGK
+2191 TQDITVIVESGQ
-2203 TFEVAILG
+2203 TFEVAILN
-2211 STNPTCN
+2211 STDPTCN

-2230 NFDPTF
+2230 NFDPAF

-2241 LDGGSTWTT
+2241 VDGGTTWTT

-2261 LADGTYN
+2261 FTDGTYN
-2268 IMVEKIDDNTCAATS
+2268 IMVEKIDDSSCTATS
-2283 ATSVTLTSPN
+2283 ATSVTLTSPT
-2293 ALTASLQQTAE
+2293 ALTADIQKMTEYS
-2304 FTCFNTGATLQAT
+2304 CFNTGATLQAS
-2317 ATEGTP
+2317 ADEGTP
-2323 GYEYQLERTDNT
+2323 GYEYQLELTDNT
-2335 IVRVFGTSSQFLN
+2335 IERAFGTSTQFLN
-2348 VPAGDYHVRV
+2348 VPAGEYHVRV
-2358 KDQNNCEVVSTAT
+2358 RDQNNCEAISVSTVT
-2371 VNVVQPETIAFSLTA
+2371 VIQPETIAFDLIA
-2386 TQCYDGQSN
+2386 TQCYDGQNN

-2402 TDGNGNYSFR
+2402 TGGNGNYSFR
-2412 INNGAWQTPTPATNL
+2412 INGGAWQTPSPITNVS
-2427 TYTFNSLSE
+2427 YTFNNLSE
-2436 GTYNVE
+2436 GTYDVE
-2442 VTDIYGC
+2442 VNDQFGC
-2449 VSAIE
+2449 ATSIQ

-2459 PTITLIVAPTN
+2459 PTISLSVVPVN
-2470 ASLCADGSL
+2470 ASLCADGTL

-2487 NNFMYAFIPTGNTV
+2487 NNFVYAFIPTGNTV
-2501 TDADFSAS
+2501 LDTDFSAS
-2509 NSTTIA
+2509 NTTNIP
-2515 LANIGNY
+2515 LADIGDY
-2522 DIYVRDKANAT
+2522 DIYVRDKANGT

-2538 MVTETISANPVLDI
+2538 MVTETIVANPVLAFT
-2552 SAVATDPDCHDGTG
+2552 AVATDPDCHDGTG

-2574 GLSPFDYRLIDV
+2574 GLSPFDYRLIDI

-2610 GTYDVIITD
+2610 GDYDVVITD
-2619 DGGCSETETVSIMA
+2619 EVGCSETESVTITA
-2633 PNELTADIILAY
+2633 PDELTADAEGRTPV
-2645 ASDCTGAAAEF
+2645 ACTGDPNDF
-2656 GFDFN
+2656 GFDILN
-2661 NVTTGL
+2661 YPVTI
-2667 NGTIEYSADGGLTWQ
+2667 GTLEFSDDGGTTWQ
-2682 ASTIF
+2682 TSDQF
-2687 RGYTSGDEV
+2687 RGYISGTEV
-2696 FPSLRTVDGS
+2696 EPSIRTVDGS
-2706 NNLICQTDLPRE
+2706 GNTICKTDLPRL

-2727 DITTTSVVENCDE
+2727 DITILPIIVNCDE
-2740 LKVKVQGG
+2740 LQVSVRGQNGTAPYQYTYS
-2748 EGIPGYEYAMSNDP
+2748 ENP
-2762 ANFDESTATWHTGG
+2762 ANFNTVTPANGWSASFAAGTTHT
-2776 SLDLDSNPVTA
+2776 
-2787 GHGSYEFTN
+2787 YTN
-2796 LVPGRTYVFYV
+2796 LVPGRTYAFYV
-2807 RDSNTPV
+2807 KDAV
-2814 SCIRQSTV
+2814 GCIRQSSV
-2822 NVNEI
+2822 NVNDI
-2827 VGGLPMTITADISP
+2827 ITNPMNITSVITPACEGSSNGSIEYTITD
-2841 TCKGATTGSIT
+2841 T
-2852 YTIVDEDGITE
+2852 DGFIE
-2863 PNMEWFLYNL
+2863 PDMQWFLYDVDGN
-2873 SGTVIRDSSGPVT
+2873 VIRSSGSIVT
-2886 YSSTITITGLPAD
+2886 FSSTINVTSLPAD
-2899 EYFIEVTQID
+2899 EYYIEVQQYD
-2909 GGGAQQCISASEN
+2909 GTPQCISASEN
-2922 EILDE
+2922 EVLEMLDE
-2927 LEIITGTT
+2927 ITGTT
-2935 SSIQDISC
+2935 QSVQDISC
-2943 ENSGLIKIDNVQ
+2943 ESPGLILIDNVQ
-2955 GGGGTYFYTIT
+2955 GGGSTYFYTIT
-2966 GPSPFATITSTS
+2966 GPAPFATITTTD

-2991 TYTVTVEDQYG
+2991 KYTVTVEDQYG
-3002 CSYPLSDVN
+3002 CSYPLNDVT
-3011 MSFTAAPSIT
+3011 MSFTTAPTI
-3021 DVAIANCD
+3021 DNVAIANCD
-3029 TNTSV
+3029 TNASI
-3034 TITATGTGTILYSLD
+3034 TITATGTGTILYSID
-3049 GGSTYQNNGG
+3049 GGNTYQNNSG
-3059 TYNTVPAGNYDVFI
+3059 TYNTVPTGNYDVYI

-3079 TDTLNINVHPSLQA
+3079 IDTINIDVHPTLQA
-3093 SASLDKQ
+3093 SASLDIP
-3100 LGCDTGFEA
+3100 LGCGTGFEA
-3109 EIAIEGISG
+3109 EIVIEGISG

-3127 DSASAYVVTR
+3127 DSSSNDVETR

-3142 GAMNAVVGVPDNTLD
+3142 GAMNVPVSVPDNTVD
-3157 TNYTV
+3157 TIYTV

-3176 TFTVNIPAAIRPD
+3176 TFAVTIPAAIRPD

-3202 EDGTIELVQINNG
+3202 EDGSIELVQVNNG
-3215 NNPLGYVLNPMP
+3215 NNPLTYVLNPMP
-3227 ASASWNP
+3227 ATALWDT
-3234 ATQSFIGLPGGSYDI
+3234 ATQSFTGLPGGSYDV
-3249 TARGPNNCPTVKTVI
+3249 TARGPNNCPTVKTV
-3264 VGENALIAF
+3264 VVDENASLVF
-3273 NAPVPVQFGC
+3273 TAPVPVQFGC
-3283 LNGNDTNNATI
+3283 TNGNDTNNATI
-3294 TIDASTIIG
+3294 TISAGSING

-3315 DATSTVL
+3315 DATSNVL
-3322 QNSSSLEYTHT
+3322 QNSNSLKYTHT
-3333 DAAGGDIIVRV
+3333 DPSGGDIIVRI
-3344 YDNEGCSTEHIVT
+3344 YDDEGCSAEHIAT
-3357 IDPYDVF
+3357 IDPYDTF
-3364 VDASIT
+3364 VDATIT
-3370 VDRELDCVNS
+3370 VDTDLDCINS
-3380 GENITVNVTSTITNS
+3380 GENITVNVNSIVTNT

-3406 LPSTTYQ
+3406 LPSATYQ
-3413 TGDNTFITLAIGT
+3413 TGNNVFTNLAIGT
-3426 YTIGIRNITTGCEIT
+3426 YTIGIKNVTTGCEIT
-3441 RIHTVENPNTFE
+3441 RTHIVENPNTFDIE
-3453 VEVTKLADVVC
+3453 VNKLSDVVC
-3464 YGTDGGIEVTF
+3464 FGTDGAIEVTF
-3475 TDATYTGDFNWTV
+3475 TDATYTGDFNWEV
-3488 LNADGTA
+3488 LNTDGTA
-3495 TIRTDDSGTFT
+3495 TIRIDDADTFT
-3506 GTGTTAYIPVAAGSY
+3506 GTGTTASIPVAAGSY

-3529 TPQCIQERSFTIT
+3529 TPECIQERSFTIT
-3542 SPSAPV
+3542 SPSAAI
-3548 TLATINTN
+3548 TLAAIATT
-3556 DVGCSNDMGSANIIP
+3556 DVGCSNDMGTANITP
-3571 NGGEAPFNIVLTH
+3571 NGGEAPFNMVLTH
-3584 VSTSTTYTANQVNS
+3584 VSSTTTYTANQVNS

-3605 DGQYTVEVTDN
+3605 DGQYTIEVTDS
-3616 LGCTETFTNVF
+3616 LGCTETFTNAF
-3627 TLSAPEPIVA
+3627 TLTPPEPIVA
-3637 NIQSIQGLVCEGDTI
+3637 NIQSIQGLECEGDTDGI
-3652 AELTGGFTPRTVTTN
+3652 ITAGFTPRSVSTN

-3673 TYDSDA
+3673 TYDGNGT
-3679 LGANLLQTTSAQTSA
+3679 GATLLQTSSTQTSP

-3706 TVLDDLNCS
+3706 TILDDLNCS

-3726 IEVKGQLV
+3726 VEVRGQLV

-3741 LDDAQLLLTASGGTG
+3741 LNDAELLLTASGGTG
-3756 PYLWNIDGKST
+3756 PYMWNTDGTST

-3772 EINGPNTHFFTG
+3772 ETNGPNTHLFTG
-3784 VLPNTYQYYVQDSE
+3784 VLPDTHQYYIQDSF
-3798 GCISVLTN
+3798 GCISVLSN
-3806 SITINPITPLTVTL
+3806 SVTINAIVPLEVTA
-3820 DNDNPTINCN
+3820 DNYNPTISCY
-3830 GDNTG
+3830 GDNSG
-3835 VINAEAQGGL
+3835 VINVEAQGGL

-3852 FSDAGLTNEV
+3852 FTNAGLTNEIR
-3862 SPNQPTGLFTDLLA
+3862 PNQATGLFTDLLA
-3876 GSYYVRVQSDDCE
+3876 GPYYVRVQSDDCE
-3889 VTSSLITITEPDQL
+3889 ETSQLIMITEPDEL
-3903 LIDTANTSINDVT
+3903 VIDTANTTINDVT
-3916 CNGQE
+3916 CNGQG
-3921 DGSITVNMIGGSGI
+3921 DGSITVNMIGGSGT

-3948 DDNTFDE
+3948 DDNTFGE

-3960 YIIIAQD
+3960 YIVIAQD
-3967 SNGCFELVEA
+3967 SNGCFELIEA
-3977 TIVEPE
+3977 TITEPE
-3983 VLEITTESTP
+3983 VLEVTIASTP

-4013 PYSTRLADET
+4013 PYSTRLESET
-4023 DFVQDRTSF
+4023 DFVQDRLSF
-4032 TNLAAGDYIIY
+4032 TSLAAGDYIIF
-4043 IEDAQGCEE
+4043 IEDAQGCDE
-4052 TIIVTIDAGV
+4052 TIIVTIDPGV
-4062 DLGAI
+4062 DLSAI
-4067 VEPIYG
+4067 VEPVYG
-4073 CNGVFPSNYVN
+4073 CNGNFPSNYVN
-4084 IVLNDPSIEDD
+4084 IVLNDPSIEDNV
-4095 ALFGLDTVDPM
+4095 LFGLDTMDPL
-4106 EMQLTPIFRELT
+4106 EMQLNPIFRELT
-4118 PGTHFISISHAN
+4118 PGTHYISISHAN
-4130 GCIATYDVEIL
+4130 GCLTTYDVEIL
-4141 AFDPLEIT
+4141 AFEPLEIT
-4149 AVESNIN
+4149 VEESNIN

-4168 YTFYFDDINEGSEN
+4168 YTFYIGDRDMGSEN
-4182 VYYITET
+4182 IFYITET
-4189 GTYTVTVV
+4189 NTYDITVV
-4197 DENGCEA
+4197 DENGCESTA
-4204 SASLFIEFIDIEIPN
+4204 SIFIEFIDIELPN
-4219 FFSPNGD
+4219 FFTPNGD
-4226 GKNDLWMPENIE
+4226 GENDLWMPDNIE
-4238 IYQNIFISIYDRYG
+4238 IYPEIFISIYDRYG

-4263 GWNGFYQNAELPT
+4263 GWDGFYQNTELPT
-4276 GDYWYVIKLNGEAD
+4276 GDYWFIIKLNGEAD

>member
-1 MYTTFFYLRTQ
+1 MNYLIKSYIKGILFF
-12 TSFYLL
+12 
-18 SILHETKPMI
+18 
-28 THTKSNIKF
+28 
-37 LLFLLIA
+37 LIA

-197 ATENN
+197 ATEDN

-221 RAGITANSHTITLD
+221 RAGITANSHTITLN

-272 NGSINFGSEDGQ
+272 NGSINFGSQDGQ

-342 IDNGEYF
+342 INNGEYY

-372 VYAYQSIAGSSS
+372 VYAYQSIAGSSA

-413 AGSTVTGGL
+413 AGSIVTGGL

-430 TDANVKVY
+430 IDANVKVY
-438 EDGVEIAKP
+438 EDGVEISKP
-447 ASDTVAGSADWKTFY
+447 ASDPVAGSDDWKTFY

-543 GANAFDYAAT
+543 GANAYDYSAT

-581 DVQIK
+581 DVQII
-586 KTVDKPEITEG
+586 KTVDKPEIIEG
-597 ETATFTIRAENLYF
+597 ETATFTIRAENLYYLP
-611 NDITNLQI
+611 ITNLQI
-619 TDNIPEGLTLV
+619 TDNIPAGLTLKE
-630 QATTITGTFN
+630 ASTITGSWN

-661 TADEIDILPLLN
+661 TADEIDTLPLLS
-673 LVNIATNT
+673 LTNT
-681 QNQTDAN
+681 AINTQDQVDAN
-688 ITRDEPSA
+688 VTGDSTSA
-696 RIIVHNDFDNDGVV
+696 HILVHNDFDNDGII
-710 DSVDLDDDNDG
+710 DIVDLDDDNDG
-721 IYDSVEQ
+721 IYDEDECDTLSVN
-728 MCIISSDVNFTS
+728 IN
-740 PSSTA
+740 
-745 QGGTAVTEIFS
+745 
-756 NFSGFWRSSTTS
+756 
-768 RNPVLPNLSHE
+768 
-779 LLAFTSGGTTF
+779 
-790 TTGVADDN
+790 
-798 LYDSNGNGLSDGIDS
+798 NGNSVTSELMSV
-813 NNDGI
+813 NNYLI
-818 IDISATESSWMAL
+818 
-831 TPSNNI
+831 
-837 YSEATFEANL
+837 
-847 NDGNN
+847 
-852 DNSLGL
+852 
-858 TIINDPTT
+858 
-866 DPLNPLLTHG
+866 
-876 QNGLDLGSGIVNI
+876 
-889 GDTWTYEIDPIVA
+889 
-902 TNVGDGIPDILL
+902 
-914 TQVADP
+914 
-920 SGVGHVVSLYD
+920 
-931 ATGAPLGNAV
+931 
-941 RVQAYSGGALA
+941 
-952 DVVGSYRLDIYKAN
+952 LDIYELDNSFTLDINGNDVAGEVQFEN
-966 GSIFYNNTT
+966 SVPGNVARYLDGTMHGTNGNPSVWTISGSIGDPVLRIIIDQNGKFELFAKRTTGSALEAMQLDTPANTT
-975 RDYRLATVELSEFG
+975 SWNSSGANSVTIGQVLRGPTV
-989 IPAANLADVSYLRL
+989 LRGTL
-1003 QLSSNADV
+1003 L
-1011 AFLSYNT
+1011 T
-1018 ASFSG
+1018 AG
-1023 FCANLDTDMDG
+1023 CDTDGDG
-1034 YPDHLDLDSDD
+1034 YPDSLDLDSDD

-1054 YKDDATDGGDGGEYG
+1054 YKDDTADGGDGGEYG
-1069 TGVPAVDPTDGT
+1069 TGAPVVDPTNGT
-1081 VNAASYTQVFA
+1081 VNAASYNQVFA

-1100 SELLGGTDING
+1100 SELLGGTDIKG
-1111 ENVDLG
+1111 QDLSLG

-1128 TGDDHATG
+1128 TGDDHATS

-1141 VLPDNVS
+1141 VLPTNVT

-1161 SSYEE
+1161 SSYDAN
-1166 STRTIT
+1166 TQTII
-1172 FTIPDALVQ
+1172 FTVPNDLVQ
-1181 IDDPEYKIKITVSLS
+1181 IGDPEYKIKITVSIS

-1209 LENHAYANYSGTL
+1209 LENHAYATYTGSL

-1257 NIARTVE
+1257 NVARTVQ
-1264 LCGVSGTLSA
+1264 LCGASGTLSA

-1298 ILNDGTSNTLTVTTV
+1298 ILNDGTSNTLVVTTV
-1313 GNYIVEKTSASGCAN
+1313 GNYIVEKTATSGCAN

-1337 YGQTQTNPI
+1337 YGETQTNPI
-1346 ISYLNQVNT
+1346 ISYLNQVNS

-1368 TCSNDNSDMPHIF
+1368 TCSNDNSSMPHIF

-1409 SCNVSTCGDVSD
+1409 SCDVATCGDASD
-1421 NCANTTSGWTWN
+1421 NCANTNGNWTWN
-1433 EETASD
+1433 EQTDAD
-1439 NFTVTESGKYRVVI
+1439 NFTVIESGKYRVVI

-1462 FYFNA
+1462 FYFNS

-1481 IICNTEGSIRVIDL
+1481 IICDTDGSIRVIDL

-1500 YQLFDIENNAI
+1500 YQLYDVENNTI
-1511 AVPFSAGQGP
+1511 STPFSAGQGP
-1521 NFAITT
+1521 NFNITT
-1527 SGTYKVQITQLNPST
+1527 AGTYKVQITQLNPST
-1542 GAPIENSCVFETEEI
+1542 GAPIANSCIFETEEI
-1557 GIAERIFE
+1557 GISERIFE
-1565 AKLNTTPFDCTD
+1565 VTPSTTPFDCTD
-1577 AGTISIQALNVSP
+1577 AGTITIQALNVSP
-1590 EYSYELYFDNGSG
+1590 EYSYELYLDNGSG
-1603 GKGAL
+1603 GKGSL
-1608 VANNLVSPDNTH
+1608 VTNNLISSDNTH

-1631 IVTTTVDG
+1631 IVTSTTDG
-1639 CSIES
+1639 CLDER

-1649 EIPELRLIAT
+1649 EIPELRLTAT
-1659 NQENITCTS
+1659 NQENITCNA
-1668 GVINLTATGGTTG
+1668 GVINLTPSGGTTG
-1681 YEYAIYSKDGIAP
+1681 YEFAIYSKDGLAP
-1694 YADETTIPDSDFTS
+1694 YTDETTIPDSDFSPNTT
-1708 NPSFLF
+1708 FLF
-1714 GYEGNPSTYVPN
+1714 GYEGTPSTYIPN
-1726 EDGEYVFVIRDDNGC
+1726 EEGDYVFVIRDDNGC

-1748 QMEDLGTITIG
+1748 TMEDLGTITIS
-1759 ASSTDITC
+1759 ATNTEITC
-1767 ADSSTAVLTITASG
+1767 ADSSTSVMTINATG

-1820 AGNGCIETYEYEV
+1820 TGNGCEESIDYEV
-1833 TQPFT
+1833 TQPFI

-1845 IEDASC
+1845 LEDASC
-1851 DTSGAATPT
+1851 DTSGATIPT

-1870 GQAPYQYSFDGGST
+1870 GQAPYEYSFDGGNTFST
-1884 FTAVD
+1884 VD
-1889 EQRLTP
+1889 ERRLTP
-1895 GTYQLAIKDALGCT
+1895 GNYQLAVKDALGCS

-1914 TVPTAAIDPTF
+1914 TVPSAAIDPTF
-1925 TNAITYECDGDGV
+1925 TNAITYECDGEGV

-1956 GTDNSPLDN
+1956 GTDNSPLDSN
-1965 NVFNNVAS
+1965 IFNNVAA
-1973 GTQTITVGYTSSIA
+1973 GNQTVTVGYTSTLA
-1987 ADQSTLFLEDFGAG
+1987 AEKSTLFLEDFGAG

-2046 PNATWRSPNDHSG
+2046 PNASWRSPNDHTG
-2059 ITDGRFMAIGVSTSA
+2059 LTDGRFMAIGVSTSA

-2130 ATAAVPQNN
+2130 ATAAIPQNN

-2159 GVVLRTNLD
+2159 GLVLRTNLD

-2181 ASQTPEICEQ
+2181 ASQTPEICEK
-2191 TQDISVIVETGK
+2191 TQDISVIIETGK

-2211 STNPTCN
+2211 STDPTCN
-2218 GSDNGSIRFEVS
+2218 TSDNGSIRFEVS
-2230 NFDPTF
+2230 NFDPAF

-2241 LDGGSTWTT
+2241 LDGGTTWVT

-2261 LADGTYN
+2261 LADGTYT
-2268 IMVEKIDDNTCAATS
+2268 IMVEKIDNNTCAATS
-2283 ATSVTLTSPN
+2283 GTTATLTSPN
-2293 ALTASLQQTAE
+2293 ALTADIKQTAE
-2304 FTCFNTGATLQAT
+2304 FTCFNTGATLQAS

-2335 IVRVFGTSSQFLN
+2335 IVRTFSTSSQFLN

-2371 VNVVQPETIAFSLTA
+2371 VNIVEPDTIAFGLTA
-2386 TQCYDGQSN
+2386 TQCYDGQNN

-2412 INNGAWQTPTPATNL
+2412 INNGAWETPSPITDL
-2427 TYTFNSLSE
+2427 TYTFNALSE
-2436 GTYNVE
+2436 GTYDVE
-2442 VTDIYGC
+2442 VNDQYGC
-2449 VSAIE
+2449 AT
-2454 SITIA
+2454 SIQSIIIA
-2459 PTITLIVAPTN
+2459 PTISLSVVPVN

-2487 NNFMYAFIPTGNTV
+2487 NNFVYAFIPSGNTV

-2509 NSTTIA
+2509 NTTNIL
-2515 LANIGNY
+2515 LADVGDF

-2538 MVTETISANPVLDI
+2538 MITETIAASPVLDI

-2566 SIAVNISD
+2566 SIAVTIND
-2574 GLSPFDYRLIDV
+2574 GLSPFDYRLVDV

-2593 VQTDVV
+2593 VQTNVV
-2599 GTTKTYYNLAP
+2599 GTTKTYYNLAA

-2619 DGGCSETETVSIMA
+2619 DGGCSETETVTITA
-2633 PNELTADIILAY
+2633 PIELTADAEGRTPV
-2645 ASDCTGAAAEF
+2645 ACTGDPNDF
-2656 GFDFN
+2656 GFDILN
-2661 NVTTGL
+2661 YPTTIGAL
-2667 NGTIEYSADGGLTWQ
+2667 EFSDDGGATWQ
-2682 ASTIF
+2682 TSAQF
-2687 RGYTSGDEV
+2687 RGYASGFEV
-2696 FPSLRTVDGS
+2696 EPSIRTVDGS
-2706 NNLICQTDLPRE
+2706 GNTICKTDLPRL
-2718 IIPYPLDDL
+2718 IIPFPLDDL
-2727 DITTTSVVENCDE
+2727 DITILPIIVNCDE
-2740 LKVKVQGG
+2740 LQVSVRGQNGTA
-2748 EGIPGYEYAMSNDP
+2748 PYEYTYSEDP
-2762 ANFDESTATWHTGG
+2762 ANFNIVTPVNGWTTPYAAGTTHTF
-2776 SLDLDSNPVTA
+2776 N
-2787 GHGSYEFTN
+2787 N
-2796 LVPGRTYVFYV
+2796 LVPGRTYAFYV
-2807 RDSNTPV
+2807 RDAV
-2814 SCIRQSTV
+2814 GCVRQSSV
-2822 NVNEI
+2822 NVNDE
-2827 VGGLPMTITADISP
+2827 VVNPMDITSVITPACEGSSNGAIS
-2841 TCKGATTGSIT
+2841 
-2852 YTIVDEDGITE
+2852 YTIVDTDGSTE
-2863 PNMEWFLYNL
+2863 PDMEWFLYDIDGN
-2873 SGTVIRDSSGPVT
+2873 VIRSSGGIVT
-2886 YSSTITITGLPAD
+2886 FSSTIDIISLPED
-2899 EYFIEVTQID
+2899 EYYIEVQQYN
-2909 GGGAQQCISASEN
+2909 GGTPQCISASEN
-2922 EILDE
+2922 EILEMLDE
-2927 LEIITGTT
+2927 ITGDTQ
-2935 SSIQDISC
+2935 SIQDISC
-2943 ENSGLIKIDNVQ
+2943 ENPGLILIDNLQ

-2966 GPSPFATITSTS
+2966 GPAPFTTITTTD

-2991 TYTVTVEDQYG
+2991 PYTVTVEDQYG
-3002 CSYPLSDVN
+3002 CSYPLDPVT
-3011 MSFTAAPSIT
+3011 MSFSAIPTIDNVT
-3021 DVAIANCD
+3021 IANCD
-3029 TNTSV
+3029 TNAS
-3034 TITATGTGTILYSLD
+3034 IDIDATGTGTILYSLD

-3059 TYNTVPAGNYDVFI
+3059 VYNTVPAGNYDIYI
-3073 KDASGC
+3073 KDESGC
-3079 TDTLNINVHPSLQA
+3079 TNTINVDVHPTLQA
-3093 SASLDKQ
+3093 SASLAKQ
-3100 LGCDTGFEA
+3100 LGCGAGFEA

-3127 DSASAYVVTR
+3127 DNASTSVEIK
-3137 QTLTG
+3137 QPLTG
-3142 GAMNAVVGVPDNTLD
+3142 GAMNVPVTVPDNTID
-3157 TNYTV
+3157 TDYTV

-3176 TFTVNIPAAIRPD
+3176 TFTVKIPAAILPD

-3227 ASASWNP
+3227 ASASWDT
-3234 ATQSFIGLPGGSYDI
+3234 ATQSFIGLPGGSYDV
-3249 TARGPNNCPTVKTVI
+3249 TARGPNNCPTVKTVV
-3264 VGENALIAF
+3264 VGENALLTF
-3273 NAPVPVQFGC
+3273 TAPTPVQFGC
-3283 LNGNDTNNATI
+3283 ANGNDTNNATI
-3294 TIDASTIIG
+3294 TIDASTING
-3303 GSGTYNRFEFID
+3303 GSGTYNRIEFID
-3315 DATSTVL
+3315 DATSSVL
-3322 QNSSSLEYTHT
+3322 QNSSSLVYTHT

-3344 YDNEGCSTEHIVT
+3344 YDDEGCSVEHIVP
-3357 IDPYDVF
+3357 IDPYDTF
-3364 VDASIT
+3364 VDATIT
-3370 VDRELDCVNS
+3370 VLTELDCSNNA
-3380 GENITVNVTSTITNS
+3380 EDIRVNVTSTVTNT
-3395 TANLANYEFRI
+3395 TADLANYEFRI

-3413 TGDNTFITLAIGT
+3413 TGDNVFTNMAIGT

-3441 RIHTVENPNTFE
+3441 RTHIVENPNTFE
-3453 VEVTKLADVVC
+3453 VDVNKLADVVC

-3475 TDATYTGDFNWTV
+3475 TDATYSGDYNWTV
-3488 LNADGTA
+3488 LNADATA
-3495 TIRTDDSGTFT
+3495 TTRTDDAGTFN
-3506 GTGTTAYIPVAAGSY
+3506 GTGTTALIPVAAGSY

-3548 TLATINTN
+3548 TLATIETN

-3571 NGGEAPFNIVLTH
+3571 NGGEAPFNIVLIH

-3616 LGCTETFTNVF
+3616 LGCTQTFTNAFV
-3627 TLSAPEPIVA
+3627 LSPPEPIVA

-3652 AELTGGFTPRTVTTN
+3652 AEITGGFTPRAVTTN

-3679 LGANLLQTTSAQTSA
+3679 PGANLLQTTSAQTSA

-3715 DETAIVEIVEP
+3715 DETAIIEIVEP

-3741 LDDAQLLLTASGGTG
+3741 LSDAELLLTASGGTG
-3756 PYLWNIDGKST
+3756 PYLWNIDGTST

-3772 EINGPNTHFFTG
+3772 EINGPNTHLFTG
-3784 VLPNTYQYYVQDSE
+3784 VSPNTYQYYVQDSE

-3806 SITINPITPLTVTL
+3806 SVTINPITPLTVTL

-3830 GDNTG
+3830 GDNSG

-3876 GSYYVRVQSDDCE
+3876 GHYYVRVQSDDCE
-3889 VTSSLITITEPDQL
+3889 VATTAITITQPDPL
-3903 LIDTANTSINDVT
+3903 LIDTANTVFNDVT

-3921 DGSITVNMIGGSGI
+3921 DGSITVNMLGGSGT

-3967 SNGCFELVEA
+3967 SNGCFELIEA
-3977 TIVEPE
+3977 TIVEPD
-3983 VLEITTESTP
+3983 VLEITTASTP

-4003 IDLTIIGGTA
+4003 IDLSIIGGTA

-4023 DFVQDRTSF
+4023 DYVQGRTSF
-4032 TNLAAGDYIIY
+4032 TNLAAGDYIIF

-4084 IVLNDPSIEDD
+4084 IVLNDPSIENDV
-4095 ALFGLDTVDPM
+4095 LFGLDTVDPM
-4106 EMQLTPIFRELT
+4106 EMQLNPIFRELT
-4118 PGTHFISISHAN
+4118 PGNHFISISHAN
-4130 GCIATYDVEIL
+4130 GCIATYDIEIESY
-4141 AFDPLEIT
+4141 DPLTLTVAET
-4149 AVESNIN
+4149 NIN

-4161 VTGGREN
+4161 VAGGKEN
-4168 YTFYFDDINEGSEN
+4168 YTFYFGDTNNGSEN
-4182 VYYITET
+4182 VFYITET
-4189 GTYTVTVV
+4189 DTYLVTVI
-4197 DENGCEA
+4197 DENGCEITA
-4204 SASLFIEFIDIEIPN
+4204 SIFIEFIDIEIPN
-4219 FFSPNGD
+4219 FFTPNGD
-4226 GKNDLWMPENIE
+4226 GGNDLWKPENIE
-4238 IYQNIFISIYDRYG
+4238 VYPNIFISIFDRYG
-4252 RTVYTFKDNED
+4252 RSVYRFKDNKD
-4263 GWNGFYQNAELPT
+4263 GWDGIYQTTELPS

-4290 TREFVGNF
+4290 TREFIGHF

>member
-1 MYTTFFYLRTQ
+1 M
-12 TSFYLL
+12 S
-18 SILHETKPMI
+18 
-28 THTKSNIKF
+28 
-37 LLFLLIA
+37 
-44 FNSFL
+44 SFL
-49 GFAQLSDLHYLPPM
+49 GFGQLSDLHYLPPM
-63 KQGQNNAGIQNQAIH
+63 KQGQNNQGIQNQAIY
-78 LSTPETTSFDV
+78 LSTPETTPFNV
-89 YVYRGTSNTIVRT
+89 YAYRGTSNTIVRT
-102 ININNLNPGVWTLGN
+102 ITIDNLNPGVWTLGN
-117 GDNNITLVDNNNTGK
+117 GDNNITLVDNNNTGT

-137 GLRFISAGGQK
+137 GLRFISAGGEK
-148 FYVNYRGKSG
+148 FYVNYRGKSD

-178 GGVPNKGSHSS
+178 GGVPNKGTHPT

-197 ATENN
+197 ATEDN

-213 CEFRVAGN
+213 CEFRVGAN
-221 RAGITANSHTITLD
+221 RAGITANSHTITLN
-235 ANESFVYETYIGTSP
+235 ANESFVYETYIGNNYTK
-250 TQAHEDGWIGASIVS
+250 AHEDGWIGASIVA

-272 NGSINFGSEDGQ
+272 NGSINFGSQDGQ

-320 LVIATADNTQIFVNG
+320 LVIATADNTNVYVNG
-335 STTAIAT
+335 NTTAIAT
-342 IDNGEYF
+342 IDNGEFF
-349 KIPSSNYSNNSAG
+349 KIPSTYYSSNTVG

-372 VYAYQSIAGSSS
+372 VYAYQSMAGSSN

-400 PDVMDNIPDIRNI
+400 PDVMDNIPKITNI
-413 AGSTVTGGL
+413 AGSIVTGGL

-430 TDANVKVY
+430 IDANVKVY
-438 EDGVEIAKP
+438 EDGVEISKP
-447 ASDTVAGSADWKTFY
+447 ASNPVAGSDDWKTFY
-462 IPNLDGDISVTS
+462 IPNLEGDISVTS

-543 GANAFDYAAT
+543 GANAYDYAAT

-581 DVQIK
+581 DVQII

-597 ETATFTIRAENLYF
+597 ETATFTIRAENLWF
-611 NDITNLQI
+611 LPITNLQV
-619 TDNIPEGLTLV
+619 TDNIPAGLTLKG
-630 QATTITGTFN
+630 ASTITGSWN
-640 GSVWNIGTLA
+640 GNVWNIGTLA

-740 PSSTA
+740 PSSTLK
-745 QGGTAVTEIFS
+745 GGTAVTEIFS

-779 LLAFTSGGTTF
+779 LLAFTTGGTTF

-818 IDISATESSWMAL
+818 SDISATESSWMAL
-831 TPSNNI
+831 SPSNNI

-852 DNSLGL
+852 DNALGL
-858 TIINDPTT
+858 TVINDPTT

-876 QNGLDLGSGIVNI
+876 QNGLDLGTGIVNI

-902 TNVGDGIPDILL
+902 TNVGDGIPEILL

-941 RVQAYSGGALA
+941 RVEAYSGGALA
-952 DVVGSYRLDIYKAN
+952 DVVGSYRLDIYHAN
-966 GSIFYNNTT
+966 GSVFFNNTT

-989 IPAANLADVSYLRL
+989 IPAANLADVAYLRL

-1209 LENHAYANYSGTL
+1209 LENNAYANYSGTL

-1242 LEVATNNVSDALANC
+1242 LEVAANNVSDALLNC
-1257 NIARTVE
+1257 NVARSVE
-1264 LCGVSGTLSA
+1264 LCGASGTLSA

-1313 GNYIVEKTSASGCAN
+1313 GNYIVEKTSTSGCAN

-1381 LCGDTD
+1381 LCGETD

-1409 SCNVSTCGDVSD
+1409 SCNVATCGDVSD

-1433 EETASD
+1433 EETAAD

-1481 IICNTEGSIRVIDL
+1481 IICDTEGSIRVIDL

-1500 YQLFDIENNAI
+1500 YQLYDVENNSI

-1521 NFAITT
+1521 NFDIAT
-1527 SGTYKVQITQLNPST
+1527 SGTYIVQITQLNPST

-1565 AKLNTTPFDCTD
+1565 VTPSTTPFDCND

-1608 VANNLVSPDNTH
+1608 VANNLVSSDNTH

-1649 EIPELRLIAT
+1649 EIPELRLTAT
-1659 NQENITCTS
+1659 NQENITCTY

-1714 GYEGNPSTYVPN
+1714 GYEGTPSTYVPN

-1741 YGFSNIV
+1741 YGLSNLV
-1748 QMEDLGTITIG
+1748 AMEDLGTITIG
-1759 ASSTDITC
+1759 ASNTDITC
-1767 ADSSTAVLTITASG
+1767 ADSSTSVLTITASG
-1781 GNAPYQYSLDGGTT
+1781 GNAPYQYSLDGGIT

-1851 DTSGAATPT
+1851 DTSGAAIPT
-1860 ALVKILNASG
+1860 ALVKILNGSG
-1870 GQAPYQYSFDGGST
+1870 GQAPYQYSFDGGNT
-1884 FTAVD
+1884 FSAID
-1889 EQRLTP
+1889 ERRLTP
-1895 GTYQLAIKDALGCT
+1895 GNYQLAITDALGCS

-1914 TVPTAAIDPTF
+1914 TVPIAAIEPTF
-1925 TNAITYECDGDGV
+1925 TNDITYECDGDGV

-1956 GTDNSPLDN
+1956 GTDNIPLDS

-2020 TDTDCNLGP
+2020 TETDCNLGP

-2046 PNATWRSPNDHSG
+2046 PNTSWRSPNDHTG
-2059 ITDGRFMAIGVSTSA
+2059 LTDGRFMAIGVSTSA

-2104 IDNASGNDPEV
+2104 VDNASGNDPEI
-2115 LVELVDGSGTVISSQ
+2115 LVELVDGSGNVISSQ

-2152 PGANTAV
+2152 PGVNTAV
-2159 GVVLRTNLD
+2159 GVVLRTNLN

-2181 ASQTPEICEQ
+2181 ASQTPEICEK

-2211 STNPTCN
+2211 STDPTCN

-2236 GYQYS
+2236 GFQYS
-2241 LDGGSTWTT
+2241 LDGGTNWVT
-2250 ETTSPITTPST
+2250 ETTSPITTPAT

-2268 IMVEKIDDNTCAATS
+2268 LMVEKIDDNSCTATS

-2335 IVRVFGTSSQFLN
+2335 IIRAFSTSAQFLN

-2371 VNVVQPETIAFSLTA
+2371 VTVVQPETIAFGLTA
-2386 TQCYDGQSN
+2386 TQCYDGQNN

-2412 INNGAWQTPTPATNL
+2412 INNGAWQTPTPASNL
-2427 TYTFNSLSE
+2427 AYTFNNLSE

-2459 PTITLIVAPTN
+2459 PTISLSVVPVN
-2470 ASLCADGSL
+2470 ASVCADGTL

-2487 NNFMYAFIPTGNTV
+2487 NNFMYAFIPSGNTV

-2509 NSTTIA
+2509 NTTTIL
-2515 LANIGNY
+2515 LANIGTY

-2533 DACQT
+2533 DTCQT
-2538 MVTETISANPVLDI
+2538 MVTETIAASPVLDI

-2566 SIAVNISD
+2566 SIAVTIND
-2574 GLSPFDYRLIDV
+2574 GLSPFDYRLVDV

-2610 GTYDVIITD
+2610 GEYDVVITD
-2619 DGGCSETETVSIMA
+2619 EAGCSESETVTITA
-2633 PNELTADIILAY
+2633 PAELTAMAEGRTPLL
-2645 ASDCTGAAAEF
+2645 CTGDVNDF
-2656 GFDFN
+2656 GFDF
-2661 NVTTGL
+2661 VGYTTTI
-2667 NGTIEYSADGGLTWQ
+2667 GTLEFSDDGGATWQ
-2682 ASTIF
+2682 TSDQF
-2687 RGYTSGDEV
+2687 RGYLSGFEV
-2696 FPSLRTVDGS
+2696 EPSIRTVDGS
-2706 NNLICQTDLPRE
+2706 GHTICKTDLPKLL
-2718 IIPYPLDDL
+2718 IPYPLDDL
-2727 DITTTSVVENCDE
+2727 DITLLPIIVNCDE
-2740 LKVKVQGG
+2740 LQVSVRGQNGTA
-2748 EGIPGYEYAMSNDP
+2748 PYEYTYTDDP
-2762 ANFDESTATWHTGG
+2762 ANFNIISPVNGWTTPYAAGTTHTF
-2776 SLDLDSNPVTA
+2776 P
-2787 GHGSYEFTN
+2787 N
-2796 LVPGRTYVFYV
+2796 LIPGRTYVFYV
-2807 RDSNTPV
+2807 RDAVGCVRES
-2814 SCIRQSTV
+2814 SV
-2822 NVNEI
+2822 NVNDEI
-2827 VGGLPMTITADISP
+2827 VNPMDITSVITPACEGSSN
-2841 TCKGATTGSIT
+2841 GSIT
-2852 YTIVDEDGITE
+2852 YTIVDTDGIIE
-2863 PNMEWFLYNL
+2863 PDMQWFLYDLDGNEIRN
-2873 SGTVIRDSSGPVT
+2873 SGGIVS
-2886 YSSTITITGLPAD
+2886 YSSTINVISLPAD
-2899 EYFIEVTQID
+2899 EYYIEVQQYN
-2909 GGGAQQCISASEN
+2909 GGIPQCISASEN
-2922 EILDE
+2922 EELIMLDE
-2927 LEIITGTT
+2927 ITGDTK
-2935 SSIQDISC
+2935 SILDISC
-2943 ENSGLIKIDNVQ
+2943 ENPGLILIENVQ

-2966 GPSPFATITSTS
+2966 GPAPFVTITTTG
-2978 DNPIEIAA
+2978 DNPIEIAS

-2991 TYTVTVEDQYG
+2991 AYTVTVEDQFG
-3002 CSYPLSDVN
+3002 CSYALNNVI
-3011 MSFTAAPSIT
+3011 MSFTAAPTID
-3021 DVAIANCD
+3021 DVVIANCN
-3029 TNTSV
+3029 TNASV
-3034 TITATGTGTILYSLD
+3034 TITATGTGTILYSID

-3059 TYNTVPAGNYDVFI
+3059 VYNTVPAGSYTIFV
-3073 KDASGC
+3073 KDATGC
-3079 TDTLNINVHPSLQA
+3079 TDDTNIVVHPSLQA
-3093 SASLDKQ
+3093 SVSLAQQ
-3100 LGCDTGFEA
+3100 LGCGAGFEA

-3118 SGNYEFEIL
+3118 SGNFEFEIL
-3127 DSASAYVVTR
+3127 DSSSNLVETR

-3142 GAMNAVVGVPDNTLD
+3142 GAMNVPVSVPDNTVD

-3176 TFTVNIPAAIRPD
+3176 TFILKIPAAIRPD
-3189 FTATPIDVSCSGA
+3189 FTATPIEVSCSGA
-3202 EDGTIELVQINNG
+3202 NDGSIELVQVNNG
-3215 NNPLGYVLNPMP
+3215 NNPLTYALNPMP
-3227 ASASWNP
+3227 ISASWDA
-3234 ATQSFIGLPGGSYDI
+3234 ATQSYIGLPGGSYDV
-3249 TARGPNNCPTVKTVI
+3249 TARGPNNCTTVKTVVI
-3264 VGENALIAF
+3264 DENTLITF
-3273 NAPVPVQFGC
+3273 TAPVPVQFGC
-3283 LNGNDTNNATI
+3283 ASGNDGNNAKI
-3294 TIDASTIIG
+3294 TIDASSING

-3315 DATSTVL
+3315 DATTNIL
-3322 QNSSSLEYTHT
+3322 QNSSSLTYTHT
-3333 DAAGGDIIVRV
+3333 NGAGGDIIVRV
-3344 YDNEGCSTEHIVT
+3344 YDNEGCSVEHIVT
-3357 IDPYDVF
+3357 IDPYDTF
-3364 VDASIT
+3364 VDATIS

-3380 GENITVNVTSTITNS
+3380 GENITIDVNSTVTNT

-3406 LPSTTYQ
+3406 LPSATYQ
-3413 TGDNTFITLAIGT
+3413 TGDNVFTNLAIGT
-3426 YTIGIRNITTGCEIT
+3426 YTIGIKNITTGCEIT
-3441 RIHTVENPNTFE
+3441 RTHIVEDPNTFDIE
-3453 VEVTKLADVVC
+3453 VNKLSDVVC
-3464 YGTDGGIEVTF
+3464 FGTDGAIQITF
-3475 TDATYTGDFNWTV
+3475 TDAIYAGDFNWGV
-3488 LNADGTA
+3488 FNADGTA
-3495 TIRTDDSGTFT
+3495 TVRTDDDGIFT
-3506 GTGTTAYIPVAAGSY
+3506 GTGTTASIPVAAGSY
-3521 ILRASQVG
+3521 ILRAAQVG
-3529 TPQCIQERSFTIT
+3529 TPECIQERSFTIT
-3542 SPSAPV
+3542 SPTAPI
-3548 TLATINTN
+3548 TLAAITTK

-3571 NGGEAPFNIVLTH
+3571 NGGKAPFNIIVTH
-3584 VSTSTTYTANQVNS
+3584 TTLGTTYTANQVNG
-3598 NLFRGLS
+3598 NLSTGLS
-3605 DGQYTVEVTDN
+3605 DGQYTVEVTDK
-3616 LGCTETFTNVF
+3616 LGCTVTFSNAF
-3627 TLSAPEPIVA
+3627 TLTPPEPIVA
-3637 NIQSIQGLVCEGDTI
+3637 NIQSIQGLECEGDLDGVIT
-3652 AELTGGFTPRTVTTN
+3652 AGYTPRTVITN

-3673 TYDSDA
+3673 TYDGDGP
-3679 LGANLLQTTSAQTSA
+3679 GANLLQTSSSQTTA
-3694 TFSNLRSGYYSI
+3694 TFMNLRSGYYSVTI
-3706 TVLDDLNCS
+3706 LDDLNCS
-3715 DETAIVEIVEP
+3715 DETSIVEIAEPVE
-3726 IEVKGQLV
+3726 VRGRLV

-3741 LDDAQLLLTASGGTG
+3741 LEDAQLLLTASGGTG
-3756 PYLWNIDGKST
+3756 PYMWNTDGSST

-3772 EINGPNTHFFTG
+3772 EINGPNTHLFTG
-3784 VLPNTYQYYVQDSE
+3784 VLPNAYTYYIQDSL
-3798 GCISVLTN
+3798 GCVSVLSN
-3806 SITINPITPLTVTL
+3806 SVTINPIIPLTITL
-3820 DNDNPTINCN
+3820 ENNDPTISCN
-3830 GDNTG
+3830 GDDSG
-3835 VINAEAQGGL
+3835 VIYAEAQGGL

-3852 FSDAGLTNEV
+3852 FSDAGLTNEIRV
-3862 SPNQPTGLFTDLLA
+3862 NQPTGLFTDLLA
-3876 GSYYVRVQSDDCE
+3876 GSYYVRVLSDDCE
-3889 VTSSLITITEPDQL
+3889 ISSQLILITEPDEL
-3903 LIDTANTSINDVT
+3903 LIDTANTSIIDVT

-3921 DGSITVNMIGGSGI
+3921 DGIITVNMLGGSGT

-3967 SNGCFELVEA
+3967 TNGCFELIEA
-3977 TIVEPE
+3977 TILEPD

-4013 PYSTRLADET
+4013 PYSTRLENET
-4023 DFVQDRTSF
+4023 DFVQDRLNF

-4052 TIIVTIDAGV
+4052 TIIVTIDTGV
-4062 DLGAI
+4062 DLGAT
-4067 VEPIYG
+4067 VEPVYG
-4073 CNGVFPSNYVN
+4073 CNGVFPSNYLN
-4084 IVLNDPSIEDD
+4084 IVLNDPSIEDEV
-4095 ALFGLDTVDPM
+4095 LFGLDTVDPL

-4118 PGTHFISISHAN
+4118 PGTHYISISHAN
-4130 GCIATYDVEIL
+4130 GCLTTYDVEIL
-4141 AFDPLEIT
+4141 AFEPLEIT
-4149 AVESNIN
+4149 LVESNIN

-4168 YTFYFDDINEGSEN
+4168 YTFYFEDDNRGSEN
-4182 VYYITET
+4182 VFYITET
-4189 GTYTVTVV
+4189 GTYAITVV

-4204 SASLFIEFIDIEIPN
+4204 TASLFIEFIDIEIPN
-4219 FFSPNGD
+4219 FFTPNGD
-4226 GKNDLWMPENIE
+4226 GQNDFWMPENIE
-4238 IYQNIFISIYDRYG
+4238 VYPEIFISIYDRYG
-4252 RTVYTFKDNED
+4252 RSVFTFKDNED
-4263 GWNGFYQNAELPT
+4263 GWDGFYQDNELPT
-4276 GDYWYVIKLNGEAD
+4276 GDYWYVIKLNGAAD

>member
-1 MYTTFFYLRTQ
+1 
-12 TSFYLL
+12 
-18 SILHETKPMI
+18 MI

>member
-1 MYTTFFYLRTQ
+1 MN
-12 TSFYLL
+12 
-18 SILHETKPMI
+18 
-28 THTKSNIKF
+28 THIKTNIKF

-63 KQGQNNAGIQNQAIH
+63 KQGQNKQAIEDQAIY
-78 LSTPETTSFDV
+78 LSTPETTPFNV
-89 YVYRGTSNTIVRT
+89 YAYRGTSNTIVSTFT
-102 ININNLNPGVWTLGN
+102 IDRLNPGVWTLAD
-117 GDNNITLVDNNNTGK
+117 GDNNITLVTNANTGT

-137 GLRFISAGGQK
+137 GLRFISAGGEK
-148 FYVNYRGKSG
+148 FYVNYRGNSG
-158 SQAASLTAKGRQ
+158 AQAASLTAKGRQ

-178 GGVPNKGSHSS
+178 GGVPNKGAQVS

-197 ATENN
+197 ATEDN

-213 CEFRVAGN
+213 CEFRVGN
-221 RAGITANSHTITLD
+221 DRAGITANSHTITLN

-250 TQAHEDGWIGASIVS
+250 TQAHEDGWIGASIVA

-272 NGSINFGSEDGQ
+272 NGSMNFGSEDGQ

-306 IRGNGNTNGLTEFP
+306 IRGNGSTSGLTEFP
-320 LVIATADNTQIFVNG
+320 LVIATADNTQVFVNG
-335 STTAIAT
+335 GTTAIAT
-342 IDNGEYF
+342 INNGEYF
-349 KIPSSNYSNNSAG
+349 KIPSSYYSNNSAG

-372 VYAYQSIAGSSS
+372 VYAYQSLAGAAAN
-384 LYTQGLN
+384 YTQGLN

-400 PDVMDNIPDIRNI
+400 PDVMDNIPDIRNM
-413 AGSTVTGGL
+413 AGTDVTGGL

-430 TDANVKVY
+430 PDANVKVF
-438 EDGVEIAKP
+438 ENGVEVSKP
-447 ASDTVAGSADWKTFY
+447 ASDPVAGSDDWKTFF
-462 IPNLDGDISVTS
+462 IPNLDGDINVTS
-474 TGPMAIGFFGFNGAQ
+474 TGPMAIGFFGFHGAR

-498 DTVPEVVLKINGGTE
+498 DTVPEVVLQINGGVE
-513 GECFSGSSIF
+513 GDCFSGSSIF

-533 QWYFDGVAIP
+533 QWFFDGVAIP
-543 GANAFDYAAT
+543 GANAYDYAAT

-581 DVQIK
+581 DVQII

-597 ETATFTIRAENLYF
+597 ETATFTIRAENLWYLP
-611 NDITNLQI
+611 ITNLQV
-619 TDNIPEGLTLV
+619 TDNIPAGLTLKG
-630 QATTITGTFN
+630 ASTITGSWN
-640 GSVWNIGTLA
+640 GNVWNIGTLA

-681 QNQTDAN
+681 QDQTDAN

-768 RNPVLPNLSHE
+768 INPVLPNLSHE

-818 IDISATESSWMAL
+818 SDISATESSWMAL

-852 DNSLGL
+852 DNALGL
-858 TIINDPTT
+858 TVINDPTT

-876 QNGLDLGSGIVNI
+876 QNGLDLGTGIVNI

-941 RVQAYSGGALA
+941 RVEAYSGGALA
-952 DVVGSYRLDIYKAN
+952 DVVGRYRLDIYHAN
-966 GSIFYNNTT
+966 GSVFYNNTT

-989 IPAANLADVSYLRL
+989 IPAANLADVAYLRL

-1092 PVIVLGNT
+1092 PVVVLGNT

-1209 LENHAYANYSGTL
+1209 LENHAYATYSGTL

-1242 LEVATNNVSDALANC
+1242 LEVAANNVSDALLNC
-1257 NIARTVE
+1257 NVARSVE
-1264 LCGVSGTLSA
+1264 LCGASGTLSA

-1298 ILNDGTSNTLTVTTV
+1298 ILNDGTSNTLSVTTV
-1313 GNYIVEKTSASGCAN
+1313 GNYIVEKTSTSGCAN

-1381 LCGDTD
+1381 LCGETD

-1409 SCNVSTCGDVSD
+1409 SCNVATCGDVSD

-1433 EETASD
+1433 EETAAD

-1481 IICNTEGSIRVIDL
+1481 IICDTEGSIRVIDL

-1500 YQLFDIENNAI
+1500 YQLYDVENNSI

-1521 NFAITT
+1521 NFDIAT
-1527 SGTYKVQITQLNPST
+1527 SGTYIVQITQLNPST

-1565 AKLNTTPFDCTD
+1565 VTPSTTPFDCND

-1608 VANNLVSPDNTH
+1608 VANNLVSSDNTH

-1649 EIPELRLIAT
+1649 EIPELRLTAT
-1659 NQENITCTS
+1659 NQENITCTY

-1714 GYEGNPSTYVPN
+1714 GYEGSPSTYVPN

-1741 YGFSNIV
+1741 YGLSNIV

-1781 GNAPYQYSLDGGTT
+1781 GNAPYQYSLDGGIT

-1884 FTAVD
+1884 FTVVD

-1895 GTYQLAIKDALGCT
+1895 GTYQLAIKDALGCET
-1909 TDLEI
+1909 PLEI

-1925 TNAITYECDGDGV
+1925 TNAITYECNGDGV

-1956 GTDNSPLDN
+1956 GTDNTPLDS
-1965 NVFNNVAS
+1965 NVFNNVAP

-1987 ADQSTLFLEDFGAG
+1987 ADQSTLFLEDFGSG

-2046 PNATWRSPNDHSG
+2046 PNASWRSPNDHTG
-2059 ITDGRFMAIGVSTSA
+2059 VTDGRFMAIGVSTSA
-2074 GNNNILWSRTG
+2074 GDNNILWSRTG

-2104 IDNASGNDPEV
+2104 VDNASGNDPEI
-2115 LVELVDGSGTVISSQ
+2115 LVELVDGSGTIISSQ

-2159 GVVLRTNLD
+2159 GVVLRTNLN

-2181 ASQTPEICEQ
+2181 ASQTPEICEK

-2211 STNPTCN
+2211 STDPTCN

-2241 LDGGSTWTT
+2241 LDGGTTWTT
-2250 ETTSPITTPST
+2250 ETTSPITTPLA
-2261 LADGTYN
+2261 LADGTYTV
-2268 IMVEKIDDNTCAATS
+2268 MVEKIDDNTCTATS
-2283 ATSVTLTSPN
+2283 ATSATLTSPN
-2293 ALTASLQQTAE
+2293 TLTADLQQKAE
-2304 FTCFNTGATLQAT
+2304 FTCFNTGATLQAS

-2323 GYEYQLERTDNT
+2323 GYEYQLELTDNT
-2335 IVRVFGTSSQFLN
+2335 IERTFSTSPQFLN
-2348 VPAGDYHVRV
+2348 VPAGEYHVRV
-2358 KDQNNCEVVSTAT
+2358 RDQNNCEVISTTT
-2371 VNVVQPETIAFSLTA
+2371 VNVIQPDTIAFGLTA
-2386 TQCYDGQSN
+2386 TQCYDGQNN

-2412 INNGAWQTPTPATNL
+2412 INGGAWLTPSPITEV
-2427 TYTFNSLSE
+2427 TYTFSNLSE
-2436 GTYNVE
+2436 GTYDIE
-2442 VTDIYGC
+2442 VNDQYGC
-2449 VSAIE
+2449 ASAIQ

-2459 PTITLIVAPTN
+2459 PTISLSVVAVN

-2487 NNFMYAFIPTGNTV
+2487 NNFVYAFIPSGNTV

-2522 DIYVRDKANAT
+2522 EIYVRDKANAT

-2538 MVTETISANPVLDI
+2538 MVTETIAANPVLDI

-2566 SIAVNISD
+2566 TIEVTIND
-2574 GLSPFDYRLIDV
+2574 GLSPFDYRLVDV

-2593 VQTDVV
+2593 IQTNVV

-2610 GTYDVIITD
+2610 GEYDVVITD
-2619 DGGCSETETVSIMA
+2619 EAGCSETETVTIIA
-2633 PNELTADIILAY
+2633 PAELTSDILLAY
-2645 ASDCTGAAAEF
+2645 ASDCSGGATEF
-2656 GFDFN
+2656 GFDFT

-2667 NGTIEYSADGGLTWQ
+2667 AGTLEFSADGGTTWQ
-2682 ASTIF
+2682 PSPIF

-2696 FPSLRTVDGS
+2696 FPSIRTKDGS

-2740 LKVKVQGG
+2740 LKVTVQGG
-2748 EGIPGYEYAMSNDP
+2748 EGVPGYEYAFSNDP
-2762 ANFDESTATWHTGG
+2762 SNFDESIATWFPGG
-2776 SLDLDSNPVTA
+2776 SLHLDGSAVTA
-2787 GHGSYEFTN
+2787 GHGSYQFTN
-2796 LVPGRTYVFYV
+2796 LIPGRTYVFYV
-2807 RDSNTPV
+2807 RDNNTP
-2814 SCIRQSTV
+2814 STCIRQSTV

-2827 VGGLPMTITADISP
+2827 AGGLPMTITPEINPSCNLANN
-2841 TCKGATTGSIT
+2841 GEIT
-2852 YTIVDEDGITE
+2852 YTIVDEDGLTE
-2863 PNMEWFLYNL
+2863 NRMEWTLFDTDNNIIDQ
-2873 SGTVIRDSSGPVT
+2873 SAGFVA
-2886 YSSTITITGLPAD
+2886 YSNTITVSGLSAN
-2899 EYFIEVTQID
+2899 EYYIQVTQID
-2909 GGGAQQCISASEN
+2909 DAGAQQCISASEN
-2922 EILDE
+2922 AILNE
-2927 LEIITGTT
+2927 LEIITG
-2935 SSIQDISC
+2935 SPDSIQDISC
-2943 ENSGLIKIDNVQ
+2943 ENPGLIKIDNVQ

-2966 GPSPFATITSTS
+2966 GPAPFATITTTG
-2978 DNPIEIAA
+2978 DNPIAIAA

-2991 TYTVTVEDQYG
+2991 TYNVTVEDQYG
-3002 CSYPLSDVN
+3002 CSYNLGDVTMN
-3011 MSFTAAPSIT
+3011 FTAAPTID
-3021 DVAIANCD
+3021 DVVISNCG
-3029 TNTSV
+3029 TNASV
-3034 TITATGTGTILYSLD
+3034 TIDATGTGTILYSID

-3059 TYNTVPAGNYDVFI
+3059 TYNTVAAGSYTIFI
-3073 KDASGC
+3073 KDATGC
-3079 TDTLNINVHPSLQA
+3079 TEDTNIVVHPTLQA
-3093 SASLDKQ
+3093 SANLDKAP
-3100 LGCDTGFEA
+3100 GCDAGFEA

-3127 DSASAYVVTR
+3127 DSSSNDVETR
-3137 QTLTG
+3137 QALPG
-3142 GAMNAVVGVPDNTLD
+3142 GAMNVPVTVPDNTVD
-3157 TNYTV
+3157 TIYTV

-3176 TFTVNIPAAIRPD
+3176 TFAVTIPAATRPD
-3189 FTATPIDVSCSGA
+3189 FMATPIEVSCSGA
-3202 EDGTIELVQINNG
+3202 EDGSIELVQVNNG
-3215 NNPLGYVLNPMP
+3215 NNPLTYTINPMP
-3227 ASASWNP
+3227 ATAIWD
-3234 ATQSFIGLPGGSYDI
+3234 ATTQSFTGLPGGSYDV
-3249 TARGPNNCPTVKTVI
+3249 TARGPNNCTTVKTVVI
-3264 VGENALIAF
+3264 DENAAVTF
-3273 NAPVPVQFGC
+3273 TAPVPDQFGC
-3283 LNGNDTNNATI
+3283 ATGNDGDNATI
-3294 TIDASTIIG
+3294 TIDASSING
-3303 GSGTYNRFEFID
+3303 GSGTYNRYEFID
-3315 DATSTVL
+3315 DATSNVL
-3322 QNSSSLEYTHT
+3322 QNSSSLTYTHT

-3344 YDNEGCSTEHIVT
+3344 YDDEGCSTEHIVT
-3357 IDPYDVF
+3357 IDPYDTF
-3364 VDASIT
+3364 IDAT
-3370 VDRELDCVNS
+3370 VNVDRDLDCVNS
-3380 GENITVNVTSTITNS
+3380 GENITINVNSTVTNT

-3406 LPSTTYQ
+3406 LPSATYQ
-3413 TGDNTFITLAIGT
+3413 TGDNTFTNLAIGT
-3426 YTIGIRNITTGCEIT
+3426 YTIGIKNVTTGCEIT
-3441 RIHTVENPNTFE
+3441 RTHIVEDPNTFSIE
-3453 VEVTKLADVVC
+3453 VNKLADVVC
-3464 YGTDGGIEVTF
+3464 FGTDGAIEVTF
-3475 TDATYTGDFNWTV
+3475 TDATYTGDFNWEV

-3495 TIRTDDSGTFT
+3495 TTRTDDADTFT
-3506 GTGTTAYIPVAAGSY
+3506 GTGTTASIPVAAGSY

-3529 TPQCIQERSFTIT
+3529 TPECIQEKSFTIT
-3542 SPSAPV
+3542 SPSAAI
-3548 TLATINTN
+3548 TLATIETK
-3556 DVGCSNDMGSANIIP
+3556 DVGCSNDMGSANITP
-3571 NGGEAPFNIVLTH
+3571 NGGEAPFNIMLTN
-3584 VSTSTTYTANQVNS
+3584 VSSTTTYTANQVNS
-3598 NLFRGLS
+3598 NLFTGLS

-3616 LGCTETFTNVF
+3616 LGCTETFTNAF
-3627 TLSAPEPIVA
+3627 TLTPPEPIVA
-3637 NIQSIQGLVCEGDTI
+3637 NIQSVVGLECEGDTDGI
-3652 AELTGGFTPRTVTTN
+3652 ITAAFTPRVVSTN

-3673 TYDSDA
+3673 TYDGDGP
-3679 LGANLLQTTSAQTSA
+3679 GANLLQTSSSQTTA
-3694 TFSNLRSGYYSI
+3694 TFMNLRSGYYSVTI
-3706 TVLDDLNCS
+3706 LDDLNCS
-3715 DETAIVEIVEP
+3715 DETSIVEIAEPVE
-3726 IEVKGQLV
+3726 VRGQLI
-3734 TAQRATC
+3734 TEQRATC

-3756 PYLWNIDGKST
+3756 PYMWNTDGTSA

-3772 EINGPNTHFFTG
+3772 ETNGPNTHLFTG
-3784 VLPNTYQYYVQDSE
+3784 VLPNTYQYYIQDSF
-3798 GCISVLTN
+3798 GCVSVLSN
-3806 SITINPITPLTVTL
+3806 SVTINPIIPLTITL
-3820 DNDNPTINCN
+3820 DNDNPTISCN
-3830 GDNTG
+3830 GDNSG

-3862 SPNQPTGLFTDLLA
+3862 RANQPTGLFTDLLA
-3876 GSYYVRVQSDDCE
+3876 GPYYVRVQSDDCE
-3889 VTSSLITITEPDQL
+3889 VSSLLISITEPDEL
-3903 LIDTANTSINDVT
+3903 LIDTANTTFNDVT
-3916 CNGQE
+3916 CHGQE
-3921 DGSITVNMIGGSGI
+3921 DGVITVNMLGGSGV

-3977 TIVEPE
+3977 TIEEPD
-3983 VLEITTESTP
+3983 VLEITTATTP

-4013 PYSTRLADET
+4013 PYSTRLESET
-4023 DFVQDRTSF
+4023 DFIQDRLSF
-4032 TNLAAGDYIIY
+4032 TNLAAGDYIIF

-4062 DLGAI
+4062 DLSAV
-4067 VEPIYG
+4067 VEPVYECDG
-4073 CNGVFPSNYVN
+4073 NSPSNYVS
-4084 IVLNDPSIEDD
+4084 ITLNDPSIENDI
-4095 ALFGLDTVDPM
+4095 LFGLDTVDPL
-4106 EMQLTPIFRELT
+4106 EMQLNGSFSNLT
-4118 PGTHFISISHAN
+4118 PGNHYISISHAN
-4130 GCIATYDVEIL
+4130 GCIATYDVVIE
-4141 AFDPLEIT
+4141 AFDPLELT
-4149 AVESNIN
+4149 VVESNIN

-4161 VTGGREN
+4161 AVGGKEN
-4168 YTFYFDDINEGSEN
+4168 YAFYIDGVEQGSEN
-4182 VYYITET
+4182 IFYITET
-4189 GTYTVTVV
+4189 DTYDITVI
-4197 DENGCEA
+4197 DENGCEVTQ
-4204 SASLFIEFIDIEIPN
+4204 SIFIEFIDIEIPN
-4219 FFSPNGD
+4219 FFTPNGD
-4226 GKNDLWMPENIE
+4226 GQNDFWMPENIE
-4238 IYQNIFISIYDRYG
+4238 VYPEIFISIYDRYG
-4252 RTVYTFKDNED
+4252 RSVFTFKDNED
-4263 GWNGFYQNAELPT
+4263 GWDGFYQENELPT
-4276 GDYWYVIKLNGEAD
+4276 GDYWYVIKLNGAED

>member
-1 MYTTFFYLRTQ
+1 
-12 TSFYLL
+12 
-18 SILHETKPMI
+18 MI
-28 THTKSNIKF
+28 TKKNESIKF
-37 LLFLLIA
+37 LLF
-44 FNSFL
+44 FL
-49 GFAQLSDLHYLPPM
+49 FVLSCFFGTAQLSDLHYLPPM
-63 KQGQNNAGIQNQAIH
+63 KQGQNKQAIEDQAIY
-78 LSTPETTSFDV
+78 LSTPETTPFNV
-89 YVYRGTSNTIVRT
+89 YAYRGTSNTIVKT
-102 ININNLNPGVWTLGN
+102 ITIDRLNPGVWTLAD
-117 GDNNITLVDNNNTGK
+117 GDNNITLVSNANTGK
-132 VLTNS
+132 VLSNS
-137 GLRFISAGGQK
+137 GLRFVSAGGEK
-148 FYVNYRGKSG
+148 FYVNYRGNSG
-158 SQAASLTAKGRQ
+158 AQAASLTAKGRQ

-178 GGVPNKGSHSS
+178 GGVPNKGAQVS

-197 ATENN
+197 ATEDN

-213 CEFRVAGN
+213 CEFRVGN
-221 RAGITANSHTITLD
+221 DRAGITANSHTITLN

-250 TQAHEDGWIGASIVS
+250 TQAHEDGWIGASIVA

-272 NGSINFGSEDGQ
+272 NGSMNFGSQDGQ

-306 IRGNGNTNGLTEFP
+306 IRGNGSSSGLTEFP
-320 LVIATADNTQIFVNG
+320 LVIATADNTQVYVNG

-349 KIPSSNYSNNSAG
+349 KIPSTYYSSNSAG

-372 VYAYQSIAGSSS
+372 VYAYQSLAGAAAN
-384 LYTQGLN
+384 YTQGLN

-400 PDVMDNIPDIRNI
+400 PDVMDNIPDIRNM
-413 AGSTVTGGL
+413 AGTDVTGGL

-430 TDANVKVY
+430 SDANVKVY
-438 EDGVEIAKP
+438 ENGVEVSKP
-447 ASDTVAGSADWKTFY
+447 ASDPVAGSDDWKTFF
-462 IPNLDGDISVTS
+462 IPNLDGDINVTS
-474 TGPMAIGFFGFNGAQ
+474 TGPMAIGFFGFHGAR

-498 DTVPEVVLKINGGTE
+498 DTVPEVVLQINGGVE

-533 QWYFDGVAIP
+533 QWFFDGVAIP
-543 GANAFDYAAT
+543 GANAYDYAAT
-553 IAGDYYVR
+553 LAGDYYVR

-597 ETATFTIRAENLYF
+597 ETATFTIRAENFYF
-611 NDITNLQI
+611 NDITNLQV

-630 QATTITGTFN
+630 QASTITGAFN

-681 QNQTDAN
+681 QDQTDAN
-688 ITRDEPSA
+688 VTRDEPSA

-721 IYDSVEQ
+721 IYDAIEQ

-740 PSSTA
+740 PSSTV

-768 RNPVLPNLSHE
+768 INPVLPNLSHE
-779 LLAFTSGGTTF
+779 LLSFTSGGTTF
-790 TTGVADDN
+790 TTGVADDD
-798 LYDSNGNGLSDGIDS
+798 LYDANGNGLLDGIDS

-818 IDISATESSWMAL
+818 ADISATESSWMTL
-831 TPSNNI
+831 TPSNTI
-837 YSEATFEANL
+837 YNEATFEANL

-866 DPLNPLLTHG
+866 DPLNPLLTYG

-952 DVVGSYRLDIYKAN
+952 DVVGRYRLDIYHSN

-989 IPAANLADVSYLRL
+989 VPAANLADVSYLRL

-1034 YPDHLDLDSDD
+1034 LPDHLDLDSDD
-1045 DGCSDANEF
+1045 DGCSDANEY

-1069 TGVPAVDPTDGT
+1069 TGVPAVDPTNGT

-1111 ENVDLG
+1111 EDVDLG

-1141 VLPDNVS
+1141 VLPNNVT
-1148 LDNIN
+1148 LDDIN

-1172 FTIPDALVQ
+1172 FTIPDALVE
-1181 IDDPEYKIKITVSLS
+1181 IDDPEYKIKITVSVA

-1209 LENHAYANYSGTL
+1209 LENHAYAIYSGTL

-1242 LEVATNNVSDALANC
+1242 LEVAANNVSDALANC
-1257 NIARTVE
+1257 SVARTVE
-1264 LCGVSGTLSA
+1264 LCGASGTLSA
-1274 GLGFDTYTWAIDTNN
+1274 GIGFDTYTWAIDTNN
-1289 NGSIDSGDT
+1289 NGAIDAGDT
-1298 ILNDGTSNTLTVTTV
+1298 ILDDGTSDTLTVTTI
-1313 GNYIVEKTSASGCAN
+1313 GNYIVEKTSTSGCAN

-1337 YGQTQTNPI
+1337 YGETQTNPI
-1346 ISYLNQVNT
+1346 ISYLNQVNS

-1381 LCGDTD
+1381 LCGEFD
-1387 SAFIQLGITDALSI
+1387 SAFIQLGITDALTI
-1401 KWEKLDET
+1401 KWEKLDEN
-1409 SCNVSTCGDVSD
+1409 SCTTEICGDVSD
-1421 NCANTTSGWTWN
+1421 NCVNNNAGWTWN
-1433 EETASD
+1433 EETDTD

-1481 IICNTEGSIRVIDL
+1481 IICDTEGSIRVIDL

-1500 YQLFDIENNAI
+1500 YQLYDVENNSI

-1521 NFAITT
+1521 NFAIAT
-1527 SGTYKVQITQLNPST
+1527 SGTYIVQITQLNPST

-1557 GIAERIFE
+1557 GIAERVFE
-1565 AKLNTTPFDCTD
+1565 TTIASTPFDCTD

-1603 GKGAL
+1603 GKGDL
-1608 VANNLVSPDNTH
+1608 VANNLLSSDNTY
-1620 TFTGLAADDYV
+1620 TFPGLSADDYV

-1639 CSIES
+1639 CSDEK

-1649 EIPELRLIAT
+1649 EIPELRLTAT
-1659 NQENITCTS
+1659 TQDNITCTS

-1681 YEYAIYSKDGIAP
+1681 YEYAIYSKDAVAP

-1708 NPSFLF
+1708 NPTFLF
-1714 GYEGNPSTYVPN
+1714 GYDTVSSAYIPN
-1726 EDGEYVFVIRDDNGC
+1726 EDGDYVFVIRDDNGC
-1741 YGFSNIV
+1741 YGLSNMV
-1748 QMEDLGTITIG
+1748 TMDDLGSITIS
-1759 ASSTDITC
+1759 ATNTDIIC
-1767 ADSSTAVLTITASG
+1767 ADSATAVLTITASG

-1795 YQTENFFNNISAGN
+1795 YQTENYFNNLAAGT
-1809 YTITVMDSSGT
+1809 YTITVIDTNSDP
-1820 AGNGCIETYEYEV
+1820 GNACKETLEYEV
-1833 TQPFT
+1833 TQPFI

-1860 ALVKILNASG
+1860 ALVKILNGSG
-1870 GQAPYQYSFDGGST
+1870 GQAPYQYSFDGGNT
-1884 FTAVD
+1884 FSGVD

-1895 GTYQLAIKDALGCT
+1895 GTYQLAIKDALGCET
-1909 TDLEI
+1909 PLEI
-1914 TVPTAAIDPTF
+1914 TVPTAAVDPTF
-1925 TNAITYECDGDGV
+1925 TNDITYECDGDGV

-1956 GTDNSPLDN
+1956 GTDNTPLN
-1965 NVFNNVAS
+1965 SNIFNNVAS

-1987 ADQSTLFLEDFGAG
+1987 ASQSTLFLEYFGAG

-2046 PNATWRSPNDHSG
+2046 PNASWRSPNDHSG
-2059 ITDGRFMAIGVSTSA
+2059 LTDGRFMAIGVSTSA
-2074 GNNNILWSRTG
+2074 GDNNILWSRTG
-2085 LEALANQDITIS
+2085 LEALPNQEITIS

-2104 IDNASGNDPEV
+2104 IDNASGNDPEI
-2115 LVELVDGSGTVISSQ
+2115 LVELVDGTGTVISSQ
-2130 ATAAVPQNN
+2130 ATAAIPQNN

-2159 GVVLRTNLD
+2159 GVVLRTNLN

-2181 ASQTPEICEQ
+2181 ASQTPELCEQ
-2191 TQDISVIVETGK
+2191 TEDITVIVETGK
-2203 TFEVAILG
+2203 TFEVAILS
-2211 STNPTCN
+2211 STDPTCN

-2230 NFDPTF
+2230 NFDPIA

-2241 LDGGSTWTT
+2241 IDNGATWVT
-2250 ETTSPITTPST
+2250 ETTSPITTPTT
-2261 LADGTYN
+2261 LADGTYS
-2268 IMVEKIDDNTCAATS
+2268 IMVEKINDNTCTATS

-2293 ALTASLQQTAE
+2293 ALTANLEQKAE
-2304 FTCFNTGATLQAT
+2304 FTCFNSGATLQAS
-2317 ATEGTP
+2317 ADEGTP
-2323 GYEYQLERTDNT
+2323 SYEYQLELTDNT
-2335 IVRVFGTSSQFLN
+2335 VIRTFSSTAQFLN

-2358 KDQNNCEVVSTAT
+2358 RDQNNCEVISTTT
-2371 VNVVQPETIAFSLTA
+2371 VTVVQPDTIAFDLTA
-2386 TQCYDGQSN
+2386 TQCYDGQNN

-2412 INNGAWQTPTPATNL
+2412 INGGAWQTPSTITDV
-2427 TYTFNSLSE
+2427 TYTFSNLTE
-2436 GTYNVE
+2436 GTYDVE
-2442 VTDIYGC
+2442 VNDEFGC
-2449 VSAIE
+2449 ASAIQ

-2459 PTITLIVAPTN
+2459 PTISLSVVPVN
-2470 ASLCADGSL
+2470 ASLCGDGSL

-2487 NNFMYAFIPTGNTV
+2487 NNFMYAFVPAGNTV
-2501 TDADFSAS
+2501 TDADFSIS
-2509 NSTTIA
+2509 NSTTVA
-2515 LANIGNY
+2515 LANIGDY
-2522 DIYVRDKANAT
+2522 DIYVRDKANGT

-2538 MVTETISANPVLDI
+2538 MVTETIAANPVLDI

-2566 SIAVNISD
+2566 NIEVTIND
-2574 GLSPFDYRLIDV
+2574 GLSPFDYRLVDI

-2593 VQTDVV
+2593 VQNNVV
-2599 GTTKTYYNLAP
+2599 GTSKTYYNLAP
-2610 GTYDVIITD
+2610 GDYDVIITD
-2619 DGGCSETETVSIMA
+2619 EGGCSETESVTITA
-2633 PNELTADIILAY
+2633 PDELTADIVLAY
-2645 ASDCTGAAAEF
+2645 ASDCSGLDTDF
-2656 GFDFN
+2656 GFDFT

-2667 NGTIEYSADGGLTWQ
+2667 TGTIEYSQDGGSTWQ
-2682 ASTIF
+2682 TGTSF
-2687 RGYTSGDEV
+2687 RTGLSSGDEV
-2696 FPSLRTVDGS
+2696 FPSIRTIDGS
-2706 NNLICQTDLPRE
+2706 GNLVCQTDLPRE

-2727 DITTTSVVENCDE
+2727 DITTSSVVENCDE

-2748 EGIPGYEYAMSNDP
+2748 EGVPGYEYTFSSDP
-2762 ANFDESTATWHTGG
+2762 ANFDESTATWYAGG
-2776 SLDLDSNPVTA
+2776 SIALDGSTVTA
-2787 GHGSYEFTN
+2787 GHGMYEFTN
-2796 LVPGRTYVFYV
+2796 LIPGRTYVFYV
-2807 RDSNTPV
+2807 RDNNTPV
-2814 SCIRQSTV
+2814 TCIRQSTV

-2827 VGGLPMTITADISP
+2827 AGGLPMTITPEINPSCSSANN
-2841 TCKGATTGSIT
+2841 GEIT
-2852 YTIVDEDGITE
+2852 YTIVDEDGLTE
-2863 PNMEWFLYNL
+2863 PSMQWTLFDTDDNIVDQ
-2873 SGTVIRDSSGPVT
+2873 SAGVIA
-2886 YSSTITITGLPAD
+2886 YSNTITVTGLAPS
-2899 EYFIEVTQID
+2899 EYYIEVTQID
-2909 GGGAQQCISASEN
+2909 SGGAQQCISASEN
-2922 EILDE
+2922 AILDE
-2927 LEIITGTT
+2927 LEIITGVAK
-2935 SSIQDISC
+2935 SEQDISC
-2943 ENSGLIKIDNVQ
+2943 ENPGLILVENVQ
-2955 GGGGTYFYTIT
+2955 GGGGDYFYTIT
-2966 GPSPFATITSTS
+2966 GPATFTTITATG
-2978 DNPIEIAA
+2978 DNPIEIPAG
-2986 NSPAG
+2986 SPAG
-2991 TYTVTVEDQYG
+2991 TYTVNVEDQYG
-3002 CSYPLSDVN
+3002 CSYPLNAVT
-3011 MSFTAAPSIT
+3011 MSFTAAPIID
-3021 DVAIANCD
+3021 DVVISNCD
-3029 TNTSV
+3029 TNASV
-3034 TITATGTGTILYSLD
+3034 TINATGTGTILYSID

-3059 TYNTVPAGNYDVFI
+3059 IYNTVAAGSYIVFI
-3073 KDASGC
+3073 KDATGC
-3079 TDTLNINVHPSLQA
+3079 TEDTNIVVHPTLQA
-3093 SASLDKQ
+3093 SATLDKQ
-3100 LGCDTGFEA
+3100 LGCGAGYEA

-3127 DSASAYVVTR
+3127 DSSSADVETR

-3142 GAMNAVVGVPDNTLD
+3142 GAMNVAVSVPDNTID
-3157 TNYTV
+3157 TIYTV

-3171 PNCSR
+3171 PNCFR
-3176 TFTVNIPAAIRPD
+3176 TIDVTIPAAILPD
-3189 FTATPIDVSCSGA
+3189 FTATAIEVSCSGA
-3202 EDGTIELVQINNG
+3202 DDGIIELVQVNNG
-3215 NNPLGYVLNPMP
+3215 NNPLTYVLDPMP
-3227 ASASWNP
+3227 ASASWDA
-3234 ATQSFIGLPGGSYDI
+3234 ATQSFTGLPGGSYDV
-3249 TARGPNNCPTVKTVI
+3249 TARGPNNCPTVKTV
-3264 VGENALIAF
+3264 VVDENTAVAF
-3273 NAPVPVQFGC
+3273 TAPVPDQFGC
-3283 LNGNDTNNATI
+3283 ASGNDGDNATI
-3294 TIDASTIIG
+3294 TIDAGLISG

-3315 DATSTVL
+3315 DATATVL
-3322 QNSSSLEYTHT
+3322 QNSSALTYTHT

-3344 YDNEGCSTEHIVT
+3344 YDDKGCSAEHIVT
-3357 IDPYDVF
+3357 INPYDTF
-3364 VDASIT
+3364 IDATIT
-3370 VDRELDCVNS
+3370 VDRALDCINS
-3380 GENITVNVTSTITNS
+3380 GENITIIVNSTVTNT

-3406 LPSTTYQ
+3406 LPSATYQ
-3413 TGDNTFITLAIGT
+3413 TGDNIFTNLAIGT
-3426 YTIGIRNITTGCEIT
+3426 YTIGIKNVTTGCEIT
-3441 RIHTVENPNTFE
+3441 RTHIVEDPNTFSIE
-3453 VEVTKLADVVC
+3453 VNKLSDVVC
-3464 YGTDGGIEVTF
+3464 FGTDGAIEVTF
-3475 TDATYTGDFNWTV
+3475 TDATYTGDFNWEV
-3488 LNADGTA
+3488 VNADGTA
-3495 TIRTDDSGTFT
+3495 TTRTDDAATFT
-3506 GTGTTAYIPVAAGSY
+3506 GTGTTASIPVAAGSY

-3529 TPQCIQERSFTIT
+3529 TPECVQERSFTIT
-3542 SPSAPV
+3542 SPSAAI
-3548 TLATINTN
+3548 TLATIATT
-3556 DVGCSNDMGSANIIP
+3556 DVGCNNDMGTANITP
-3571 NGGEAPFNIVLTH
+3571 NGGEAPFDIVLTH
-3584 VSTSTTYTANQVNS
+3584 VSSTTTYTANQVNG
-3598 NLFRGLS
+3598 NLFTGLS
-3605 DGQYTVEVTDN
+3605 DGQYTVEVTDS
-3616 LGCTETFTNVF
+3616 LGCTETFTNAF
-3627 TLSAPEPIVA
+3627 TLTPPEPIAA
-3637 NIQSIQGLVCEGDTI
+3637 NIQTVVGLECEGDTDGI
-3652 AELTGGFTPRTVTTN
+3652 ITAAFTPRTVSTN
-3667 YRYILK
+3667 YRYILN
-3673 TYDSDA
+3673 TYDGDA
-3679 LGANLLQTTSAQTSA
+3679 AGANLLQTSSSQTTA
-3694 TFSNLRSGYYSI
+3694 TFMNLRAGYYSV

-3715 DETAIVEIVEP
+3715 DETNIVEIAEPVE
-3726 IEVKGQLV
+3726 VRGQLV
-3734 TAQRATC
+3734 TEQRATC

-3756 PYLWNIDGKST
+3756 PYMWSIDGTSA

-3772 EINGPNTHFFTG
+3772 ETNGPNTNLFTG
-3784 VLPNTYQYYVQDSE
+3784 VQPNTYQYYIQDSF
-3798 GCISVLTN
+3798 GCVSVISN
-3806 SITINPITPLTVTL
+3806 SVTINPIVPLTVTL
-3820 DNDNPTINCN
+3820 DNDNPTISCN
-3830 GDNTG
+3830 GDDSG

-3852 FSDAGLTNEV
+3852 FSDAGFTNEV
-3862 SPNQPTGLFTDLLA
+3862 RPNQATGLFTDLLA
-3876 GSYYVRVQSDDCE
+3876 GPYYVRVQSDDCE
-3889 VTSSLITITEPDQL
+3889 VSSALINITEPDAL
-3903 LIDTANTSINDVT
+3903 VIDTANTTINDVT

-3921 DGSITVNMIGGSGI
+3921 DGSITVNMIGGSGT

-3960 YIIIAQD
+3960 YTIIAQD
-3967 SNGCFELVEA
+3967 SNGCFELIEA
-3977 TIVEPE
+3977 TISEPE
-3983 VLEITTESTP
+3983 VLEITIESTP

-4003 IDLTIIGGTA
+4003 IDLTITGGTA
-4013 PYSTRLADET
+4013 SYSTRLESET
-4023 DFVQDRTSF
+4023 DFIQDRLNF

-4043 IEDAQGCEE
+4043 IEDTQGCEE
-4052 TIIVTIDAGV
+4052 TIIVTIDPGV
-4062 DLGAI
+4062 DLGAT
-4067 VEPIYG
+4067 VEPVYG
-4073 CNGVFPSNYVN
+4073 CNGTFPSNYVN
-4084 IVLNDPSIEDD
+4084 IILNDPSIENDV
-4095 ALFGLDTVDPM
+4095 LFGLDTVDPL
-4106 EMQLTPIFRELT
+4106 EMQLTPMFRDLS
-4118 PGTHFISISHAN
+4118 PGTHYISISHAN
-4130 GCIATYDVEIL
+4130 GCLTTYDFEIL

-4149 AVESNIN
+4149 VEESNIN
-4156 QITAT
+4156 EITAT
-4161 VTGGREN
+4161 VVGGREN
-4168 YTFYFDDINEGSEN
+4168 YTFYFEDENRGSDN
-4182 VYYITET
+4182 VFYITET
-4189 GTYTVTVV
+4189 GTYTITVV

-4204 SASLFIEFIDIEIPN
+4204 TASLFIEFIDIEIPN
-4219 FFSPNGD
+4219 FFTPNGD
-4226 GKNDLWMPENIE
+4226 GQNDLWMPDNIE
-4238 IYQNIFISIYDRYG
+4238 IYPEIFISIYDRYG
-4252 RTVYTFKDNED
+4252 RSVFTFKDNED
-4263 GWNGFYQNAELPT
+4263 GWDGFYQENELPT
-4276 GDYWYVIKLNGEAD
+4276 GDYWYIIKLNGVAD
-4290 TREFVGNF
+4290 TRELVGNF